1 MIRIARLDLERWGHF
16 DGRRLTFGPAGRLH
30 VIFGANEAG
39 KSTTR
44 RAVSALLFGVPERTA
59 DTYGRPGADLRV
71 GALLEL
77 DGTAVEVVRR
87 KGRKNTLLDADGE
100 VLDPAPLDRA
110 LGGLSGEVHA
120 GLFEITHDSL
130 VQGGHELLAGRGA
143 VGESLFAAAAG
154 TSRLHALL
162 RRLEGDADAVF
173 TPLGRK
179 KDLNMLLAQHAEA
192 VRTLRD
198 AALRPPQHEAL
209 ARALEGLETAYAR
222 AGAELDEVE
231 HERARLERLRGA
243 LPLAA
248 LRATRARELEELEE
262 LGEVAALAADAPA
275 RRSAAQERRDAA
287 RARGAAAERDVER
300 RRTRFAALA
309 VDEALL
315 PFATELED
323 LHAQGTAVAQDAARR
338 EDLAAQRTALAP
350 RLEELLGSL
359 SAALGGRSLRELAL
373 GEDARARLEECLQ
386 ARAGV
391 QQALSAATEALAEAV
406 RTAERAQRAAGEAPA
421 EIDDATLA
429 ATLRAARGAGPV
441 DEDAARARAE
451 ERGALAAAEQAAAQ
465 LRSPGTASESDLR
478 EPDPDVD
485 RTQPAHMAGQV
496 RSSSQ
501 QAAVPAARALVA
513 LPVPDRATVERLLID
528 VLEVEQDAAALVLEG
543 EGIEDRVRLLERQRD
558 RLAAEAPVLDAA
570 ALEAARAARTQ
581 AWEAVRAALAS
592 GVATRDAEALAAEH
606 ERAVLAAD
614 EVADT
619 RLQRAEDVARLA
631 DVERELA
638 VLAQD
643 LEELGHRRE
652 RHGAVAERAA
662 TAWSSAWEA
671 TGAWAPA
678 PADAGAWLATRETVL
693 GHLAEATDAAQRAE
707 TAETLRAQHGD
718 ALRAALG
725 RDAAAAGPATGAAE
739 RAETAESQHRDAA
752 GEPATAADADLP
764 LSALIELADAR
775 LDALRGE
782 AEQAGRAAEA
792 VARTIAE
799 REDAEV
805 ALEQAEAA
813 LARWQGEW
821 GALRASCGLADTL
834 APDGALGALRSIEQA
849 TRDQERLDALGADID
864 AIDARRHAFET
875 AIAELVTA
883 TAATDLA
890 EQPAT
895 SAAAVLHRR
904 ATEARAAA
912 AERDALA
919 AELAVL
925 EAEQAEAAAI
935 VAEAEQELAALRAA
949 AGATDDAEL
958 LTREGASVRAAELR
972 AEITTLD
979 GDLARAGG
987 APAAEVAAAV
997 AELDADALPARVE
1010 ELEAL
1015 AVARRGERDE
1025 AGEALTRARDE
1036 LARLE
1041 RSEEAAQAAQAKAS
1055 LEAQIQELAERY
1067 ARARLAQRVLR
1078 DAIAR
1083 YRSAHEGPLLARANA
1098 LFPALTCER
1107 YARLETD
1114 VDERD
1119 EDVLIAV
1126 TADGDRRR
1134 VPELSDGT
1142 REQLFLAL
1150 RLAAIERHVATAEA
1164 VPVLFDDVLLESD
1177 DERAQRILAA
1187 LAELAAKTQVLVLTH
1202 HRHLVEIARA
1212 TLPAR
1217 RLDVIE
1223 LRADADGPI
1232 DDAPAAPALAPTLAD
1247 ELEAALAVVGP
1258 PSPPEPG
1265 EQQTLL

>member
-1 MIRIARLDLERWGHF
+1 VIRIARLDLERWGHF

-30 VIFGANEAG
+30 LVFGANEAG

-44 RAVSALLFGVPERTA
+44 RAVSALLFGVPERTV
-59 DTYGRPGADLRV
+59 DTFGRPGADLRV

-87 KGRKNTLLDADGE
+87 KGRKNTLLGADGD

-179 KDLNMLLAQHAEA
+179 KDLNVLLAQHAEA

-243 LPLAA
+243 LPLAGQ
-248 LRATRARELEELEE
+248 RATHVQALDE
-262 LGEVAALAADAPA
+262 LGDVVVLDADAPA
-275 RRSAAQERRDAA
+275 RRSAAQERRRDA
-287 RARGAAAERDVER
+287 RARGAAAERDLER
-300 RRTRFAALA
+300 RRLRFAALT
-309 VDEALL
+309 VDDGLL
-315 PFATELED
+315 PFVTELEQ
-323 LHAQGTAVAQDAARR
+323 LHAQGSGVAQDAARR
-338 EDLAAQRTALAP
+338 EDLAAQRTALSP
-350 RLEELLGSL
+350 RLVELLASL
-359 SAALGGRSLRELAL
+359 GAALGGRSLGEPAL
-373 GEDARARLEECLQ
+373 DGNARARLEDCLE

-391 QQALSAATEALAEAV
+391 QQALSAARETLTEAERAV
-406 RTAERAQRAAGEAPA
+406 ERAQRTATEAPA

-429 ATLRAARGAGPV
+429 AALRAARGAGPL
-441 DEDAARARAE
+441 DEDAARSRAE
-451 ERGALAAAEQAAAQ
+451 QRRALAAAEQTATRMRPT
-465 LRSPGTASESDLR
+465 LGASESK
-478 EPDPDVD
+478 
-485 RTQPAHMAGQV
+485 RTKAH
-496 RSSSQ
+496 R
-501 QAAVPAARALVA
+501 AADDEPAATAAEALAA
-513 LPVPDRATVERLLID
+513 LPVPDRATVERLL
-528 VLEVEQDAAALVLEG
+528 VAVVEAEQDAAGLVLEG
-543 EGIEDRVRLLERQRD
+543 EGIEDRVRLLKRQRD
-558 RLAAEAPVLDAA
+558 QLAAEAPVLDAS
-570 ALEAARAARTQ
+570 ALKRARATRAQ
-581 AWEAVRAALAS
+581 AWEAVREALAS
-592 GVATRDAEALAAEH
+592 GVVGDDAAAMLAEH
-606 ERAVLAAD
+606 ERAVAAAD
-614 EVADT
+614 DVADA
-619 RLQRAEDVARLA
+619 RLRRAADVARLA

-638 VLAQD
+638 ILAHD
-643 LEELGHRRE
+643 IEELSHRRE
-652 RHGAVAERAA
+652 RHDAVVERAA
-662 TAWSSAWEA
+662 AAWTS
-671 TGAWAPA
+671 AWAPVGTLTPA
-678 PADAGAWLATRETVL
+678 PAEAGAWLAARDTLLAHLTDAASAAE
-693 GHLAEATDAAQRAE
+693 LAEAAE
-707 TAETLRAQHGD
+707 GLRAQHRD
-718 ALRAALG
+718 TLRAALAANPAHDTTAVSPG
-725 RDAAAAGPATGAAE
+725 AGQRAAAAGT
-739 RAETAESQHRDAA
+739 
-752 GEPATAADADLP
+752 DLP
-764 LSALIELADAR
+764 LSALIELADTR
-775 LDALRGE
+775 LDALRTD

-792 VARTIAE
+792 VARTLAE
-799 REDAEV
+799 REDAE
-805 ALEQAEAA
+805 AGLTRAETA
-813 LARWQGEW
+813 LARWQDEW
-821 GALRASCGLADTL
+821 SALRAGCGLAGTL
-834 APDGALGALRSIEQA
+834 EPDGALGALRAIEQA
-849 TRDQERLDALGADID
+849 TRDQERLDTLTADID
-864 AIDARRHAFET
+864 AIDARRHAFEA

-883 TAATDLA
+883 TGAIDLA

-912 AERDALA
+912 AEREALA
-919 AELAVL
+919 AELAEL

-935 VAEAEQELAALRAA
+935 VAEAEAELAVLRTA
-949 AGATDDAEL
+949 AGAADDAEL
-958 LTREGASVRAAELR
+958 LLHESAGIRAVELR
-972 AEITTLD
+972 AEIARLD

-987 APAAEVAAAV
+987 APATEVAGAV
-997 AELDADALPARVE
+997 AALDADALPARVE

-1119 EDVLIAV
+1119 EDILIAV
-1126 TADGDRRR
+1126 TADGSRRR
-1134 VPELSDGT
+1134 VQELSDGT

-1164 VPVLFDDVLLESD
+1164 IPVLFDDVLLESD

-1187 LAELAAKTQVLVLTH
+1187 LAELATQTQVLVLTH

-1212 TLPAR
+1212 TLPKR
-1217 RLDVIE
+1217 RLDIIE
-1223 LRADADGPI
+1223 LSATTATTIVTPPPDATAVE
-1232 DDAPAAPALAPTLAD
+1232 APAAPAPVPTLAD
-1247 ELEAALAVVGP
+1247 ELEAALVGGGP
-1258 PSPPEPG
+1258 RDDFG
-1265 EQQTLL
+1265 EQQSLL

>member
-16 DGRRLTFGPAGRLH
+16 DGRRLTFGQAGRLH
-30 VIFGANEAG
+30 VVFGANEAG

-44 RAVSALLFGVPERTA
+44 RAISALLFGVPERTT
-59 DTYGRPGADLRV
+59 DTFGRPGADLRV

-100 VLDPAPLDRA
+100 ILDPAPLDRA

-130 VQGGHELLAGRGA
+130 VAGGHELLAGRGA

-179 KDLNMLLAQHAEA
+179 KDLNVLLAQHAEA

-248 LRATRARELEELEE
+248 LRATRARELEEL
-262 LGEVAALAADAPA
+262 GDVATLAADGPA

-287 RARGAAAERDVER
+287 RARGAAAERDLER
-300 RRTRFAALA
+300 RQTRFAELA
-309 VDEALL
+309 VDEGLL
-315 PFATELED
+315 PFVTELED

-359 SAALGGRSLRELAL
+359 APALGGRSLRELAL
-373 GEDARARLEECLQ
+373 DEDARARLEERLQ

-391 QQALSAATEALAEAV
+391 QQAVNAAREGLAEAERV
-406 RTAERAQRAAGEAPA
+406 AERAQRTADEAPA
-421 EIDDATLA
+421 GIDDATLA
-429 ATLRAARGAGPV
+429 AALRAARGAGPV

-451 ERGALAAAEQAAAQ
+451 ERSALAAAEQAAAQ
-465 LRSPGTASESDLR
+465 ARPALAASAGKRAKGRSATGDGE
-478 EPDPDVD
+478 
-485 RTQPAHMAGQV
+485 
-496 RSSSQ
+496 
-501 QAAVPAARALVA
+501 PAARALAA
-513 LPVPDRATVERLLID
+513 LPVPDRATVERLL
-528 VLEVEQDAAALVLEG
+528 VAVVEAEQDAAGLVLEA

-558 RLAAEAPVLDAA
+558 QLAAEAPVLDATV
-570 ALEAARAARTQ
+570 LRDARAARAQ
-581 AWEAVRAALAS
+581 AWAAVRAALAS
-592 GVATRDAEALAAEH
+592 GTAAQDAATLIAQH
-606 ERAVLAAD
+606 ERAAAAAD
-614 EVADT
+614 EIADA

-631 DVERELA
+631 DVERELS
-638 VLAQD
+638 VLAHD
-643 LEELGHRRE
+643 VEELGHRRK
-652 RHGAVAERAA
+652 RHAAVIERAA
-662 TAWSSAWEA
+662 AAWSSAWA
-671 TGAWAPA
+671 PVGALAPA
-678 PADAGAWLATRETVL
+678 PAEASAWLAAHESVL
-693 GHLAEATDAAQRAE
+693 AHLADAATAAEQAE
-707 TAETLRAQHGD
+707 TAETLRAQHTTT
-718 ALRAALG
+718 LRAALG
-725 RDAAAAGPATGAAE
+725 GAADVPGQARDAAAASP
-739 RAETAESQHRDAA
+739 TAS
-752 GEPATAADADLP
+752 EPAAATDTDLP
-764 LSALIELADAR
+764 LSGLIELADAR
-775 LDALRGE
+775 LDGLRGDIE
-782 AEQAGRAAEA
+782 RAGRAAEA
-792 VARTIAE
+792 VARTVAE

-805 ALEQAEAA
+805 GLARAENA
-813 LARWQGEW
+813 LAQWQDAW
-821 GALRASCGLADTL
+821 SALRTGCGLADTL
-834 APDGALGALRSIEQA
+834 EPDGALGALRSIEQA
-849 TRDQERLDALGADID
+849 TRDQERLDALTADID

-875 AIAELVTA
+875 AITELVSA
-883 TAATDLA
+883 TAATDLT

-912 AERDALA
+912 AERESLS
-919 AELAVL
+919 AELTEL
-925 EAEQAEAAAI
+925 EAEQAEATAI
-935 VAEAEQELAALRAA
+935 VAEAEQELLALRAA
-949 AGATDDAEL
+949 ASAADDAEL
-958 LTREGASVRAAELR
+958 QLREQASLRATELR
-972 AEITTLD
+972 AEIAGLD

-997 AELDADALPARVE
+997 AGLDADALPARVQ

-1015 AVARRGERDE
+1015 AVARRDERDE

-1126 TADGDRRR
+1126 TTDGSRRR
-1134 VPELSDGT
+1134 VEELSDGT

-1150 RLAAIERHVATAEA
+1150 RLAAIERHVVTAEA

-1187 LAELAAKTQVLVLTH
+1187 LAELATQTQVLVLTH

-1212 TLPAR
+1212 TLPKR

-1223 LRADADGPI
+1223 LSEATTTDADAIAAPT
-1232 DDAPAAPALAPTLAD
+1232 DDAVVVVEESAALAATPAPVPTLAD
-1247 ELEAALAVVGP
+1247 ELEAALVGGRP
-1258 PSPPEPG
+1258 PDDFG
-1265 EQQTLL
+1265 EQQSLL

>member
-1 MIRIARLDLERWGHF
+1 VIRIARLDLERWGHF

-87 KGRKNTLLDADGE
+87 KGRKNTLADADGE

-248 LRATRARELEELEE
+248 LRATRARELQE
-262 LGEVAALAADAPA
+262 LGEVAALAADAPV

-287 RARGAAAERDVER
+287 RARGAAAERDVQR
-300 RRTRFAALA
+300 RRTRFAELA

-323 LHAQGTAVAQDAARR
+323 LHAQSTAVAQDAARR

-373 GEDARARLEECLQ
+373 DEDARARLEECLQ

-391 QQALSAATEALAEAV
+391 QQALSAAQEALAEAT
-406 RTAERAQRAAGEAPA
+406 RTAERAQRAADQAPA

-465 LRSPGTASESDLR
+465 LRP
-478 EPDPDVD
+478 
-485 RTQPAHMAGQV
+485 
-496 RSSSQ
+496 
-501 QAAVPAARALVA
+501 AVPDAAALAA
-513 LPVPDRATVERLLID
+513 LPVPDRKTVERLLVE
-528 VLEVEQDAAALVLEG
+528 VLEAEQVAAGLAIEA
-543 EGIEDRVRLLERQRD
+543 EGIEDRTRLLERQRD
-558 RLAAEAPVLDAA
+558 RLVADAPVPDAA
-570 ALEAARAARTQ
+570 ALAEARAARAQ
-581 AWEAVRAALAS
+581 AWEAVRAALVS
-592 GVATRDAEALAAEH
+592 GAAANDAEALAAQHEH
-606 ERAVLAAD
+606 AVLAAD
-614 EVADT
+614 ELADT

-631 DVERELA
+631 DVERELT
-638 VLAQD
+638 VLAHD
-643 LEELGHRRE
+643 VEELAHRRA
-652 RHGAVAERAA
+652 RHAAVVERAA
-662 TAWSSAWEA
+662 AAWSSAWEA
-671 TGAWAPA
+671 TGACAPA
-678 PADAGAWLATRETVL
+678 PTNAGAWLATRETVL
-693 GHLAEATDAAQRAE
+693 AHRAEAADAAQRAE
-707 TAETLRAQHGD
+707 TAEALRAQHRD

-725 RDAAAAGPATGAAE
+725 DGDAE
-739 RAETAESQHRDAA
+739 
-752 GEPATAADADLP
+752 LP
-764 LSALIELADAR
+764 LAALVELADAR

-782 AEQAGRAAEA
+782 AEQAGRTAEA
-792 VARTIAE
+792 VARTVAE

-805 ALEQAEAA
+805 ALEQAETRLAA
-813 LARWQGEW
+813 WQGEW
-821 GALRASCGLADTL
+821 GSLRASCGLADTL
-834 APDGALGALRSIEQA
+834 EPDGALAALRAIEQA
-849 TRDQERLDALGADID
+849 ARDQERLDALGADLD
-864 AIDARRHAFET
+864 AIDARRHAFEA

-883 TAATDLA
+883 TAASDLA

-972 AEITTLD
+972 AEITALD

-987 APAAEVAAAV
+987 AAAAEVAAAV
-997 AELDADALPARVE
+997 GELDADALPARVE

-1083 YRSAHEGPLLARANA
+1083 YRSAHEGPLLTRANA

-1126 TADGDRRR
+1126 TADGSRRR
-1134 VPELSDGT
+1134 VQELSDGT

-1202 HRHLVEIARA
+1202 HRHLIEIARA

-1223 LRADADGPI
+1223 LSAHG
-1232 DDAPAAPALAPTLAD
+1232 DDPVDDTPAAPTLAD
-1247 ELEAALAVVGP
+1247 ELEAALVGAGP
-1258 PSPPEPG
+1258 PDDFG

>member
-1 MIRIARLDLERWGHF
+1 VIRIARLDLERWGHF

-30 VIFGANEAG
+30 VVFGANEAG

-59 DTYGRPGADLRV
+59 DTFGRPGADLRV

-100 VLDPAPLDRA
+100 VLDAAPLDRA

-130 VQGGHELLAGRGA
+130 VAGGHELLAGRGA

-179 KDLNMLLAQHAEA
+179 KDLNVLLAQHAEA

-248 LRATRARELEELEE
+248 LRATRARELEEL
-262 LGEVAALAADAPA
+262 GDVAALAADAPA

-287 RARGAAAERDVER
+287 RARGGAAERDLDR

-309 VDEALL
+309 VDEGLL
-315 PFATELED
+315 PFVTELEE
-323 LHAQGTAVAQDAARR
+323 LHAQGTAVAQDATRR

-359 SAALGGRSLRELAL
+359 VPALGGRSLRELAL
-373 GEDARARLEECLQ
+373 DEDARARLEECLQ

-391 QQALSAATEALAEAV
+391 QQAVSAAREGLAEAQ
-406 RTAERAQRAAGEAPA
+406 RAAERAQREAAEAPA
-421 EIDDATLA
+421 EIDDATLGA
-429 ATLRAARGAGPV
+429 ALRAARGAGPV

-451 ERGALAAAEQAAAQ
+451 ERSALAAAEQAAMQVRPAVATSEDKPAAAQ
-465 LRSPGTASESDLR
+465 VRPVVTASAGKRAKGRRAAGDG
-478 EPDPDVD
+478 EPTAP
-485 RTQPAHMAGQV
+485 T
-496 RSSSQ
+496 
-501 QAAVPAARALVA
+501 ARALAA
-513 LPVPDRATVERLLID
+513 LPVPDRATVERLL
-528 VLEVEQDAAALVLEG
+528 VAVVEAEQDAAGLVLEG
-543 EGIEDRVRLLERQRD
+543 ESIEDRVRLLEHRRGQ
-558 RLAAEAPVLDAA
+558 LAAEAPVLDAT
-570 ALEAARAARTQ
+570 ALRDARAVRAR

-592 GVATRDAEALAAEH
+592 GVAAQNVTVLIAEH
-606 ERAVLAAD
+606 ERATAAAD
-614 EVADT
+614 EIADA
-619 RLQRAEDVARLA
+619 RLQRAEDVARLV
-631 DVERELA
+631 DVERELT
-638 VLAQD
+638 VLAHD
-643 LEELGHRRE
+643 VEELDHRRE
-652 RHGAVAERAA
+652 RHAAVVERAA
-662 TAWSSAWEA
+662 AAWSSAW
-671 TGAWAPA
+671 TPVGALAPA
-678 PADAGAWLATRETVL
+678 PADAGAWLATRDTVL
-693 GHLAEATDAAQRAE
+693 AHLADAASAAEQAE
-707 TAETLRAQHGD
+707 TAEALRAQHAN

-725 RDAAAAGPATGAAE
+725 ADAAASVGDAAGDSAANL
-739 RAETAESQHRDAA
+739 AA
-752 GEPATAADADLP
+752 GEPAADLP

-792 VARTIAE
+792 VARTLAE

-805 ALEQAEAA
+805 ALARAETAQAQ
-813 LARWQGEW
+813 WQDAW
-821 GALRASCGLADTL
+821 STLRAGCGLAESL
-834 APDGALGALRSIEQA
+834 QPDGALGALRSIEQA
-849 TRDQERLDALGADID
+849 TRNQERLDTLTADID
-864 AIDARRHAFET
+864 AIDARRHGFEA
-875 AIAELVTA
+875 AIAQLITA

-912 AERDALA
+912 AERESLT
-919 AELAVL
+919 AELTEL

-935 VAEAEQELAALRAA
+935 VAEAEEDLAALRTA

-958 LTREGASVRAAELR
+958 LIREEAGLRATELR
-972 AEITTLD
+972 AEITGLD

-997 AELDADALPARVE
+997 AELDADALPARVQ

-1015 AVARRGERDE
+1015 TVVRRDERDE

-1119 EDVLIAV
+1119 EDVLIAI
-1126 TADGDRRR
+1126 TADGSRRR
-1134 VPELSDGT
+1134 VQELSDGT

-1187 LAELAAKTQVLVLTH
+1187 LAELATQTQVLVLTH

-1212 TLPAR
+1212 TIPKR

-1223 LRADADGPI
+1223 LSEATATDAADAPPPA
-1232 DDAPAAPALAPTLAD
+1232 DAAIEEPAAPAATPAPVPTLAD
-1247 ELEAALAVVGP
+1247 ELEAALVGGGP
-1258 PSPPEPG
+1258 PDDFG

>member
-1 MIRIARLDLERWGHF
+1 VIRIARLDLERWGHF

-30 VIFGANEAG
+30 VLFGANEAG

-44 RAVSALLFGVPERTA
+44 RAVSALLFGVPERTV
-59 DTYGRPGADLRV
+59 DTFGRPGADLRV

-179 KDLNMLLAQHAEA
+179 KDLNVLLALHAEA

-209 ARALEGLETAYAR
+209 ARALEGLETAYAH
-222 AGAELDEVE
+222 AGAQLDEAE

-248 LRATRARELEELEE
+248 LRTTRAHELEE
-262 LGEVAALAADAPA
+262 LGDVAALAADAPA
-275 RRSAAQERRDAA
+275 RRSAAQERRDGA
-287 RARGAAAERDVER
+287 RTRGAAAERDLQR
-300 RRTRFAALA
+300 RRTRFAELA
-309 VDEALL
+309 VDEGLL
-315 PFATELED
+315 PFVTELEE
-323 LHAQGTAVAQDAARR
+323 LRAEGSAVAQDAARR

-359 SAALGGRSLRELAL
+359 ATALGGRSLRELTL
-373 GEDARARLEECLQ
+373 DEDARARLESCLQ

-391 QQALSAATEALAEAV
+391 QQALSAAQETLAEATRAV
-406 RTAERAQRAAGEAPA
+406 ELAQRAAAEAPA
-421 EIDDATLA
+421 GIDDATLA
-429 ATLRAARGAGPV
+429 AALRAARGAGPI
-441 DEDAARARAE
+441 DEAAARARAE
-451 ERGALAAAEQAAAQ
+451 ERSALAAAEQTVAQVRPAVAKAAA
-465 LRSPGTASESDLR
+465 LA
-478 EPDPDVD
+478 
-485 RTQPAHMAGQV
+485 
-496 RSSSQ
+496 
-501 QAAVPAARALVA
+501 A
-513 LPVPDRATVERLLID
+513 LPVPDRATVERLLIA
-528 VLEVEQDAAALVLEG
+528 VVEAEQVAAGLAIEA
-543 EGIEDRVRLLERQRD
+543 EGIDDRTRLLERQRN
-558 RLAAEAPVLDAA
+558 RLAADAPVLDAT
-570 ALEAARAARTQ
+570 ALQDARAARAQ
-581 AWEAVRAALAS
+581 AWEAVRAALTSDA
-592 GVATRDAEALAAEH
+592 AARDAATLAAEH
-606 ERAVLAAD
+606 ERAAAAAD
-614 EVADT
+614 EVADA
-619 RLQRAEDVARLA
+619 RLQRAEDVARLV
-631 DVERELA
+631 DVERELT
-638 VLAQD
+638 VLAHD
-643 LEELGHRRE
+643 VEELAHRRE
-652 RHGAVAERAA
+652 RHATVVERAA
-662 TAWSSAWEA
+662 AAWSSAWA
-671 TGAWAPA
+671 PVGACAPA
-678 PADAGAWLATRETVL
+678 PAEAGAWLATRDAVL
-693 GHLAEATDAAQRAE
+693 GHLADAACATEQAE
-707 TAETLRAQHGD
+707 TAEALRGQHRD

-725 RDAAAAGPATGAAE
+725 TD
-739 RAETAESQHRDAA
+739 
-752 GEPATAADADLP
+752 DADLP
-764 LSALIELADAR
+764 LSALIELADTR
-775 LDALRGE
+775 LDALRGD
-782 AEQAGRAAEA
+782 AERADRTAEA
-792 VARTIAE
+792 VARTVAE
-799 REDAEV
+799 REDADV
-805 ALEQAEAA
+805 GLARAETA
-813 LARWQGEW
+813 LARWQDEW
-821 GALRASCGLADTL
+821 SALRAGCGLAETL
-834 APDGALGALRSIEQA
+834 EPDGALGALRAIEQA
-849 TRDQERLDALGADID
+849 TRDQERLDTLTADID
-864 AIDARRHAFET
+864 AIDARRHAFEA
-875 AIAELVTA
+875 AIAQLITA
-883 TAATDLA
+883 TAAIDLA

-912 AERDALA
+912 AEREALT
-919 AELAVL
+919 AELAEL
-925 EAEQAEAAAI
+925 ETEQAEAAAI
-935 VAEAEQELAALRAA
+935 VAEAEAELTALRAA
-949 AGATDDAEL
+949 AAATDDAEL
-958 LTREGASVRAAELR
+958 LLRERASVRAAELR
-972 AEITTLD
+972 AEITGLD

-987 APAAEVAAAV
+987 APATEVADAV
-997 AELDADALPARVE
+997 AALDADALPARVE

-1015 AVARRGERDE
+1015 AVARRDERDE
-1025 AGEALTRARDE
+1025 AGKALTRARDE

-1067 ARARLAQRVLR
+1067 ARARLAQRALR

-1126 TADGDRRR
+1126 TADGSRRR
-1134 VPELSDGT
+1134 VQELSDGT

-1187 LAELAAKTQVLVLTH
+1187 LAELATQTQVLVLTH

-1212 TLPAR
+1212 TLPKR

-1223 LRADADGPI
+1223 LSETTATDAV
-1232 DDAPAAPALAPTLAD
+1232 AAPATTPVPTLAD
-1247 ELEAALAVVGP
+1247 ELEAALVGAGP
-1258 PSPPEPG
+1258 PDDFG

>member
-30 VIFGANEAG
+30 VVFGANEAG
-39 KSTTR
+39 KSTVR

-59 DTYGRPGADLRV
+59 DTFGRPGADLRV

-87 KGRKNTLLDADGE
+87 KGRKNTLLDAGGD

-110 LGGLSGEVHA
+110 LGGLTGEVHA

-130 VQGGHELLAGRGA
+130 VAGGHELLAGRGA
-143 VGESLFAAAAG
+143 VGEALFAAAAG

-179 KDLNMLLAQHAEA
+179 KDLNVLLAQHAEA

-248 LRATRARELEELEE
+248 LRATRARELQE
-262 LGEVAALAADAPA
+262 LGDVATLAADAPA
-275 RRSAAQERRDAA
+275 RRGAAQERRDAA
-287 RARGAAAERDVER
+287 RARRAAAERDLER

-309 VDEALL
+309 VDEGLL
-315 PFATELED
+315 PFVTELEE
-323 LHAQGTAVAQDAARR
+323 LHAQGTAVAQDTARR

-359 SAALGGRSLRELAL
+359 APALGDRSLRELAL
-373 GEDARARLEECLQ
+373 DQDARARLEECLQ

-391 QQALSAATEALAEAV
+391 QQAASAAREGLAEAM
-406 RTAERAQRAAGEAPA
+406 RGAERAQRVAGEAPA

-429 ATLRAARGAGPV
+429 AALRAARGVGPV

-465 LRSPGTASESDLR
+465 
-478 EPDPDVD
+478 
-485 RTQPAHMAGQV
+485 V
-496 RSSSQ
+496 R
-501 QAAVPAARALVA
+501 PAAAASAAKRAKGRRATGDGGPAPGAAGALAA
-513 LPVPDRATVERLLID
+513 LPVPDRATVERLLLA
-528 VLEVEQDAAALVLEG
+528 VVEGEQDAAGLVLEG
-543 EGIEDRVRLLERQRD
+543 ESIEDRVRLLERQRD
-558 RLAAEAPVLDAA
+558 QLAAEAPVLDAS
-570 ALEAARAARTQ
+570 ALEHARAARAQ
-581 AWEAVRAALAS
+581 AWEAVRKALAA
-592 GVATRDAEALAAEH
+592 GVVGDDAAAIVAEH
-606 ERAVLAAD
+606 ERAVAGAD
-614 EVADT
+614 EVADA
-619 RLQRAEDVARLA
+619 RLRRAEDVARLA
-631 DVERELA
+631 DVERELS
-638 VLAQD
+638 VLAHD
-643 LEELGHRRE
+643 ADELAHRRE
-652 RHGAVAERAA
+652 RHAGVVERAAAAWSSAWEPAGAHAPAPAEAGAWLAARDTVLAHLADAASAAERAA
-662 TAWSSAWEA
+662 TAEA
-671 TGAWAPA
+671 
-678 PADAGAWLATRETVL
+678 
-693 GHLAEATDAAQRAE
+693 
-707 TAETLRAQHGD
+707 LRAQHAN
-718 ALRAALG
+718 ALRSALG
-725 RDAAAAGPATGAAE
+725 HD
-739 RAETAESQHRDAA
+739 
-752 GEPATAADADLP
+752 DADLP

-775 LDALRGE
+775 LDALRDE
-782 AEQAGRAAEA
+782 VEHAGRAAEA
-792 VARTIAE
+792 VARTVAE

-805 ALEQAEAA
+805 ALARAETA
-813 LARWQGEW
+813 LAQWHQAW
-821 GALRASCGLADTL
+821 ASLRAACGLADTL
-834 APDGALGALRSIEQA
+834 EPDGALGALRSIEQA
-849 TRDQERLDALGADID
+849 TRDQERLDALTADID
-864 AIDARRHAFET
+864 AIDARRHGFEA
-875 AIAELVTA
+875 AIAQLVTA
-883 TAATDLA
+883 TDATDLA
-890 EQPAT
+890 QQPAT
-895 SAAAVLHRR
+895 SAAAILHRR

-912 AERDALA
+912 AERESLA
-919 AELAVL
+919 AELAEL
-925 EAEQAEAAAI
+925 QAEQAEATAI
-935 VAEAEQELAALRAA
+935 VAEAEEELATLRAA
-949 AGATDDAEL
+949 AGAADDAEL
-958 LTREGASVRAAELR
+958 QLREQASLRAAELR
-972 AEITTLD
+972 AEITGLD

-997 AELDADALPARVE
+997 AELDADALPARVQ

-1015 AVARRGERDE
+1015 AVARRDERDE

-1041 RSEEAAQAAQAKAS
+1041 RSEEAARAAQAKAS

-1119 EDVLIAV
+1119 EDVLIAI
-1126 TADGDRRR
+1126 TADGARRR
-1134 VPELSDGT
+1134 VQELSDGT

-1187 LAELAAKTQVLVLTH
+1187 LAELATQTQVLVLTH

-1212 TLPAR
+1212 TLPKR

-1223 LRADADGPI
+1223 LSATMATDADAVSTPTDKALVEAVAGVGGPA
-1232 DDAPAAPALAPTLAD
+1232 DAHPVPTLAD
-1247 ELEAALAVVGP
+1247 ELEAALVGGGP
-1258 PSPPEPG
+1258 PDEFG

>member
-1 MIRIARLDLERWGHF
+1 VIRIARLDLERWGHF
-16 DGRRLTFGPAGRLH
+16 DGRRLTFGQAGRLH
-30 VIFGANEAG
+30 VVFGANEAG

-59 DTYGRPGADLRV
+59 DTFGRPGADLRV

-77 DGTAVEVVRR
+77 DGAAVEVVRR
-87 KGRKNTLLDADGE
+87 KGRKNTLSDADGE

-110 LGGLSGEVHA
+110 LGGLTGEVHA

-130 VQGGHELLAGRGA
+130 VAGGHELLAGRGA

-179 KDLNMLLAQHAEA
+179 KDLNVLLAQHAEA

-209 ARALEGLETAYAR
+209 ARALEGLEAAYAR
-222 AGAELDEVE
+222 AGAELEEVE

-243 LPLAA
+243 LPLAGK
-248 LRATRARELEELEE
+248 RTTRMQALEEI
-262 LGEVAALAADAPA
+262 GDVVALDADAPA
-275 RRSAAQERRDAA
+275 RRTAAQERRRDA
-287 RARGAAAERDVER
+287 RARGAAAERDLER
-300 RRTRFAALA
+300 RRARFDALA
-309 VDEALL
+309 VDEELL
-315 PFATELED
+315 PFVTELED
-323 LHAQGTAVAQDAARR
+323 LRAQGAAVAQDTARH

-350 RLEELLGSL
+350 RLGELLGSL
-359 SAALGGRSLRELAL
+359 ASALGGRSLRELVL
-373 GEDARARLEECLQ
+373 DEDARTRLEECLQ

-391 QQALSAATEALAEAV
+391 QQAVSAAREGLAEAV
-406 RTAERAQRAAGEAPA
+406 RVAERAQRAAGKAPA
-421 EIDDATLA
+421 EIDDAALA
-429 ATLRAARGAGPV
+429 AALRAARTAGAV

-451 ERGALAAAEQAAAQ
+451 ERSALAAAERTAKQVRPAVASAAA
-465 LRSPGTASESDLR
+465 LA
-478 EPDPDVD
+478 
-485 RTQPAHMAGQV
+485 
-496 RSSSQ
+496 
-501 QAAVPAARALVA
+501 A
-513 LPVPDRATVERLLID
+513 LPVPNRATVERLL
-528 VLEVEQDAAALVLEG
+528 VAVVEAEQDAAGLMLEG
-543 EGIEDRVRLLERQRD
+543 EGIEDRVRLLKRQREQ
-558 RLAAEAPVLDAA
+558 LAAEAPVLDAT
-570 ALEAARAARTQ
+570 ALERARVTRAQT
-581 AWEAVRAALAS
+581 WETVSAALAAGTGAS
-592 GVATRDAEALAAEH
+592 AATAMIAEH
-606 ERAVLAAD
+606 ERAVAAAD
-614 EVADT
+614 EIADA

-631 DVERELA
+631 DVERELSI
-638 VLAQD
+638 LAHD
-643 LEELGHRRE
+643 VEELAHRRE
-652 RHGAVAERAA
+652 RHAVIVERAGA
-662 TAWSSAWEA
+662 AWSSAWA
-671 TGAWAPA
+671 PVGALAPA
-678 PADAGAWLATRETVL
+678 PAEAGAWLAARDTVL
-693 GHLAEATDAAQRAE
+693 AHLADAASAAEQAE
-707 TAETLRAQHGD
+707 TAEALRAQHANALRTALGQAAGVAGPTRGAAAEQPAASEPAGASGD
-718 ALRAALG
+718 ALPL
-725 RDAAAAGPATGAAE
+725 AG
-739 RAETAESQHRDAA
+739 
-752 GEPATAADADLP
+752 
-764 LSALIELADAR
+764 LIELADAR

-799 REDAEV
+799 REDAEAV
-805 ALEQAEAA
+805 LTRAETA
-813 LARWQGEW
+813 LAQWQETW
-821 GALRASCGLADTL
+821 SALRTACGLADTL
-834 APDGALGALRSIEQA
+834 EPDGALGALRSIEQA
-849 TRDQERLDALGADID
+849 ARDQERLDTLTADLD
-864 AIDARRHAFET
+864 AIDARRHAFEASIT
-875 AIAELVTA
+875 RLITA
-883 TAATDLA
+883 TDATDLLD
-890 EQPAT
+890 QPTT

-904 ATEARAAA
+904 ATEAHAAA
-912 AERDALA
+912 AEREALA
-919 AELAVL
+919 AEVTEL
-925 EAEQAEAAAI
+925 ETEQSEAAAI
-935 VAEAEQELAALRAA
+935 VAEAEEELAVLRAA

-958 LTREGASVRAAELR
+958 QLREQASLRAAELR
-972 AEITTLD
+972 AEIIGLD
-979 GDLARAGG
+979 GDLAQAGG

-997 AELDADALPARVE
+997 AELDADALPARVQ

-1015 AVARRGERDE
+1015 AVARRDARDE

-1119 EDVLIAV
+1119 EDVLVAI
-1126 TADGDRRR
+1126 TADGSRRR
-1134 VPELSDGT
+1134 MPELSDGT

-1187 LAELAAKTQVLVLTH
+1187 LAELAAQTQVLVLTH

-1212 TLPAR
+1212 TLPKR

-1223 LRADADGPI
+1223 LSETTTTATDTDTVSTPTDEAVPEESAAGVGGPASTP
-1232 DDAPAAPALAPTLAD
+1232 APVPTLAD
-1247 ELEAALAVVGP
+1247 ELEAALVGGGP
-1258 PSPPEPG
+1258 PDDFG

>member
-30 VIFGANEAG
+30 VVFGANEAG

-44 RAVSALLFGVPERTA
+44 RAISALLFGVPERTA
-59 DTYGRPGADLRV
+59 DTFGRPGADLRV

-77 DGTAVEVVRR
+77 DGTAVAVVRR

-179 KDLNMLLAQHAEA
+179 KDLNKLLALHAEA

-209 ARALEGLETAYAR
+209 ARALEGLEAAYAR

-248 LRATRARELEELEE
+248 LRATRARELEEL
-262 LGEVAALAADAPA
+262 GDVVALAADAPT
-275 RRSAAQERRDAA
+275 RRSAAQERRDGA
-287 RARGAAAERDVER
+287 RTRGAAAERDLER

-309 VDEALL
+309 VDEGLL
-315 PFATELED
+315 PFVTELEE

-338 EDLAAQRTALAP
+338 EDLAAQRAALAP

-359 SAALGGRSLRELAL
+359 AAALGDRSLREAAL
-373 GEDARARLEECLQ
+373 DADARARLEDCLQ

-391 QQALSAATEALAEAV
+391 QQALGTAREGLAEAERAV
-406 RTAERAQRAAGEAPA
+406 ERAQRAAAETPA
-421 EIDDATLA
+421 EIDDATLTA
-429 ATLRAARGAGPV
+429 VLRAARGAGPV

-451 ERGALAAAEQAAAQ
+451 ERSALAAAEQVAVQ
-465 LRSPGTASESDLR
+465 LPISSAGRA
-478 EPDPDVD
+478 
-485 RTQPAHMAGQV
+485 PARQAGDQ
-496 RSSSQ
+496 S
-501 QAAVPAARALVA
+501 ADDDEPAAWSAPALAA
-513 LPVPDRATVERLLID
+513 LPVPDRATVERLL
-528 VLEVEQDAAALVLEG
+528 VAVVEAEQDAAGLVLEG

-558 RLAAEAPVLDAA
+558 RLAAEAPVLDAR
-570 ALEAARAARTQ
+570 ALAQARSARAQ
-581 AWEAVRAALAS
+581 AWEAVREALAS
-592 GVATRDAEALAAEH
+592 GAVRDDAATLSAEH
-606 ERAVLAAD
+606 ERAVAAAD
-614 EVADT
+614 EIADT
-619 RLQRAEDVARLA
+619 RLQHAEDVARLA
-631 DVERELA
+631 DVERELT
-638 VLAQD
+638 VLAHD
-643 LEELGHRRE
+643 VEELAHRRE
-652 RHGAVAERAA
+652 RHEAVVARAA
-662 TAWSSAWEA
+662 AAWSTAWEP
-671 TGAWAPA
+671 TGTCAPA
-678 PADAGAWLATRETVL
+678 PAEASAWLAARDTVL
-693 GHLAEATDAAQRAE
+693 SHLADAAGATERAE
-707 TAETLRAQHGD
+707 AAEALRAQHTS
-718 ALRAALG
+718 ALG
-725 RDAAAAGPATGAAE
+725 
-739 RAETAESQHRDAA
+739 TAL
-752 GEPATAADADLP
+752 GGAADADLP

-782 AEQAGRAAEA
+782 AERAGRAAEA
-792 VARTIAE
+792 VARTVAE
-799 REDAEV
+799 REDAQV
-805 ALEQAEAA
+805 ALEQAEAR
-813 LARWQGEW
+813 LAAWQSEW
-821 GALRASCGLADTL
+821 ASLRAGCGLADTL
-834 APDGALGALRSIEQA
+834 EPDGALGALRAIEQA
-849 TRDQERLDALGADID
+849 THDQERLDALTADLD
-864 AIDARRHAFET
+864 AIDARRHAFEA
-875 AIAELVTA
+875 AITRLIAA

-904 ATEARAAA
+904 ATDARAAA
-912 AERDALA
+912 AEREALS
-919 AELAVL
+919 AELAEL

-935 VAEAEQELAALRAA
+935 VAEAEEELTVLRAA

-958 LTREGASVRAAELR
+958 LRREDAAIRAVELR
-972 AEITTLD
+972 AEIAGLD

-987 APAAEVAAAV
+987 APAADVAAAV

-1010 ELEAL
+1010 ELEAQ
-1015 AVARRGERDE
+1015 AVARRAQRDE

-1119 EDVLIAV
+1119 EDVLIAI
-1126 TADGDRRR
+1126 TADGSRRR
-1134 VPELSDGT
+1134 VQELSDGT

-1187 LAELAAKTQVLVLTH
+1187 LAELATQTQVLVLTH

-1212 TLPAR
+1212 TLPKR

-1223 LRADADGPI
+1223 LSETTPVPDPDPV
-1232 DDAPAAPALAPTLAD
+1232 PVPTLAD
-1247 ELEAALAVVGP
+1247 ELEAALVGGGP
-1258 PSPPEPG
+1258 PDEFG

>member
-16 DGRRLTFGPAGRLH
+16 DGRQLSFGPAGRLH
-30 VIFGANEAG
+30 LVFGANEAG

-44 RAVSALLFGVPERTA
+44 RAVSALLFGVPERTV
-59 DTYGRPGADLRV
+59 DTFGRPGADLRV

-179 KDLNMLLAQHAEA
+179 KDLNKLLALHAEA
-192 VRTLRD
+192 LRTLRD

-209 ARALEGLETAYAR
+209 ARALEGLEAAYAR

-231 HERARLERLRGA
+231 RERARLERLRGA

-248 LRATRARELEELEE
+248 LRATRARELEK
-262 LGEVAALAADAPA
+262 LGDVAALAADAPA

-287 RARGAAAERDVER
+287 RARGAAAQRDLQR
-300 RRTRFAALA
+300 RQTRFAALA
-309 VDEALL
+309 VDEGLL
-315 PFATELED
+315 PFVSELEE

-338 EDLAAQRTALAP
+338 EDLAAQRTTLAP
-350 RLEELLGSL
+350 RLKELLGSL
-359 SAALGGRSLRELAL
+359 SVALGGRSLRELAL
-373 GEDARARLEECLQ
+373 DDDARARLEQCLQ
-386 ARAGV
+386 MRAGV
-391 QQALSAATEALAEAV
+391 QQTMSTAREGLLEAAWTL
-406 RTAERAQRAAGEAPA
+406 ERAQRAADEAPVK
-421 EIDDATLA
+421 IDDATLTA
-429 ATLRAARGAGPV
+429 VLRAARAAGPV
-441 DEDAARARAE
+441 DEDAARSRAE
-451 ERGALAAAEQAAAQ
+451 QRSALAAAEQLAAQ
-465 LRSPGTASESDLR
+465 MRPAA
-478 EPDPDVD
+478 PD
-485 RTQPAHMAGQV
+485 
-496 RSSSQ
+496 
-501 QAAVPAARALVA
+501 ARALAA
-513 LPVPDRATVERLLID
+513 LPVPDRATVERLLVD
-528 VLEVEQDAAALVLEG
+528 VVEAEQVAEGLTLEG

-558 RLAAEAPVLDAA
+558 ELAAEAPVLDAS
-570 ALEAARAARTQ
+570 ALERARSARTQ
-581 AWEAVRAALAS
+581 TWEAVREALAS
-592 GVATRDAEALAAEH
+592 GIVVEDAARLATEH
-606 ERAVLAAD
+606 ERAVTAAD
-614 EVADT
+614 EVADA

-631 DVERELA
+631 HVERELT
-638 VLAQD
+638 VLAHD
-643 LEELGHRRE
+643 AEELAHRRK
-652 RHGAVAERAA
+652 RHAAASERASA
-662 TAWSSAWEA
+662 AWSV
-671 TGAWAPA
+671 AWAPA
-678 PADAGAWLATRETVL
+678 GAQAPAPAEAGAWLAARDTVL
-693 GHLAEATDAAQRAE
+693 AHLADAAS
-707 TAETLRAQHGD
+707 
-718 ALRAALG
+718 
-725 RDAAAAGPATGAAE
+725 AAE
-739 RAETAESQHRDAA
+739 RAEAAEALRGQHRNALC
-752 GEPATAADADLP
+752 TALGASADADLP
-764 LSALIELADAR
+764 LSALIELADTR
-775 LDALRGE
+775 LDALRDE
-782 AEQAGRAAEA
+782 AERAGRAAEA
-792 VARTIAE
+792 LE
-799 REDAEV
+799 RAVDKREVAEV
-805 ALEQAEAA
+805 TVGHAEGQ
-813 LARWQGEW
+813 LAEWQEEW
-821 GALRASCGLADTL
+821 ASLRAGCGLADTL
-834 APDGALGALRSIEQA
+834 EPDGALSALRSIEQA
-849 TRDQERLDALGADID
+849 VRHQERLDTLTADID
-864 AIDARRHAFET
+864 AIDARRHAFEA

-883 TAATDLA
+883 TAAADLA

-912 AERDALA
+912 AEREVLA
-919 AELAVL
+919 AELTAL

-935 VAEAEQELAALRAA
+935 VAEAEEELAALRAA
-949 AGATDDAEL
+949 AGAADDVEL
-958 LTREGASVRAAELR
+958 ALREDASARAVELR
-972 AEITTLD
+972 AEIAQLD

-987 APAAEVAAAV
+987 APAAEVADAV
-997 AELDADALPARVE
+997 AALDADALPARAE

-1015 AVARRGERDE
+1015 AVVRRGERDE
-1025 AGEALTRARDE
+1025 AGEALTRARDK

-1119 EDVLIAV
+1119 EDVLIAI
-1126 TADGDRRR
+1126 TADGSRRR
-1134 VPELSDGT
+1134 VQELSDGT

-1187 LAELAAKTQVLVLTH
+1187 LGELATQTQVMVLTH

-1212 TLPAR
+1212 TLPKR

-1223 LRADADGPI
+1223 LSATVATDAIAPPADATVVEK
-1232 DDAPAAPALAPTLAD
+1232 PATARVPPVPTPTLAD
-1247 ELEAALAVVGP
+1247 ELEAALVGGGP
-1258 PSPPEPG
+1258 PDDFG

>member
-16 DGRRLTFGPAGRLH
+16 DGRRLTFGQAGRLH

-44 RAVSALLFGVPERTA
+44 RAVSALLFGVPERTV
-59 DTYGRPGADLRV
+59 DTFGRPGADLRV

-130 VQGGHELLAGRGA
+130 VAGGHELLAGRGA

-179 KDLNMLLAQHAEA
+179 KDLNVLLARHAEA
-192 VRTLRD
+192 VRVLRD

-248 LRATRARELEELEE
+248 LRATRARELQE
-262 LGEVAALAADAPA
+262 LGGVAALAADGPA

-287 RARGAAAERDVER
+287 RARGAAAERDLER

-309 VDEALL
+309 VDEGLL
-315 PFATELED
+315 PFVTELEE

-338 EDLAAQRTALAP
+338 EDLATQRTALAP

-359 SAALGGRSLRELAL
+359 APALGGRSLRELAL
-373 GEDARARLEECLQ
+373 DEDARAQLEERLQ

-391 QQALSAATEALAEAV
+391 QQAVSAARQGLAEAA
-406 RTAERAQRAAGEAPA
+406 RAADRAQRAADEAPT

-429 ATLRAARGAGPV
+429 AALRAARGAGPL
-441 DEDAARARAE
+441 DEDVARARAE
-451 ERGALAAAEQAAAQ
+451 ERSALAAAEQAAAQ
-465 LRSPGTASESDLR
+465 MR
-478 EPDPDVD
+478 
-485 RTQPAHMAGQV
+485 PAVAG
-496 RSSSQ
+496 
-501 QAAVPAARALVA
+501 AAALAA
-513 LPVPDRATVERLLID
+513 LPVPGRATVERLLVD
-528 VLEVEQDAAALVLEG
+528 VVDAEQAAAGLMLEG
-543 EGIEDRVRLLERQRD
+543 ESIEDRVRLLERQRD
-558 RLAAEAPVLDAA
+558 QLAAEAPVLDAS
-570 ALEAARAARTQ
+570 ALERARAARAQ
-581 AWEAVRAALAS
+581 AWDAIRAALTS
-592 GVATRDAEALAAEH
+592 GVAAEDAATLTAEH
-606 ERAVLAAD
+606 ELAVAAAD
-614 EVADT
+614 EIADA

-631 DVERELA
+631 DVERELTVFA
-638 VLAQD
+638 HDA
-643 LEELGHRRE
+643 EELAHRRE
-652 RHGAVAERAA
+652 RHDAVVEHAA
-662 TAWSSAWEA
+662 AAWSSAWA
-671 TGAWAPA
+671 PVGALAPA
-678 PADAGAWLATRETVL
+678 PTEAGSWLATRDAAL
-693 GHLAEATDAAQRAE
+693 AHLADAASAAEQAE
-707 TAETLRAQHGD
+707 TAEALRAQHGD

-725 RDAAAAGPATGAAE
+725 HDG
-739 RAETAESQHRDAA
+739 
-752 GEPATAADADLP
+752 ADLP
-764 LSALIELADAR
+764 LSALIELAEAR
-775 LDALRGE
+775 LDALRDE
-782 AEQAGRAAEA
+782 AEHASRAAEA
-792 VARTIAE
+792 VARTITE
-799 REDAEV
+799 REDAETGL
-805 ALEQAEAA
+805 ADAETA
-813 LARWQGEW
+813 LAQWQDAW
-821 GALRASCGLADTL
+821 SALRAACGLADTL
-834 APDGALGALRSIEQA
+834 EPGGALGALRSIEQA
-849 TRDQERLDALGADID
+849 TRDQERLDTLTADID

-875 AIAELVTA
+875 AIAQLVTA
-883 TAATDLA
+883 TDATDLA

-895 SAAAVLHRR
+895 AAAAVLHRR

-912 AERDALA
+912 AERGSLA
-919 AELAVL
+919 AELTEL
-925 EAEQAEAAAI
+925 EAELAEASAI
-935 VAEAEQELAALRAA
+935 VAEAEAALSALRAA
-949 AGATDDAEL
+949 AGAADDAEL
-958 LTREGASVRAAELR
+958 RLREQASLRAADLR
-972 AEITTLD
+972 AEIAGLD

-997 AELDADALPARVE
+997 AELDADALPARVQ

-1015 AVARRGERDE
+1015 AVTRRDARDE

-1119 EDVLIAV
+1119 EDILIAI
-1126 TADGDRRR
+1126 TADGSRRR
-1134 VPELSDGT
+1134 VAELSDGT

-1150 RLAAIERHVATAEA
+1150 RLAAIERHVVTAEA

-1177 DERAQRILAA
+1177 DERAQRILTA
-1187 LAELAAKTQVLVLTH
+1187 LAELAARTQVLVLTH

-1212 TLPAR
+1212 TLPKR

-1223 LRADADGPI
+1223 LSEATATGTAPGDDPAIEEPATRAGGPASTP
-1232 DDAPAAPALAPTLAD
+1232 APVLPTLAD
-1247 ELEAALAVVGP
+1247 ELEAALVGGGP
-1258 PSPPEPG
+1258 PDDFG

>member
-1 MIRIARLDLERWGHF
+1 VIRIARLDLERWGHF

-30 VIFGANEAG
+30 LLFGANEAG

-44 RAVSALLFGVPERTA
+44 RAVSALLFGVPERTT
-59 DTYGRPGADLRV
+59 DTFGRPGADLRI

-87 KGRKNTLLDADGE
+87 KGRKNTLLDAEGE
-100 VLDPAPLDRA
+100 VLDPAPLERA

-179 KDLNMLLAQHAEA
+179 KELNVLLALHAEA

-222 AGAELDEVE
+222 AGTALDEVE
-231 HERARLERLRGA
+231 RERARLERLRGA
-243 LPLAA
+243 LPLAGQ
-248 LRATRARELEELEE
+248 RATQMQALEE
-262 LGEVAALAADAPA
+262 LGDVVALDADAPA
-275 RRSAAQERRDAA
+275 RRSAAQERRRDA
-287 RARGAAAERDVER
+287 RTRGAATERDLER
-300 RRTRFAALA
+300 RRERFAALT

-323 LHAQGTAVAQDAARR
+323 LHAHGTAVAQDAARR

-359 SAALGGRSLRELAL
+359 AAALGGRSLRELAL
-373 GEDARARLEECLQ
+373 DEDARGRLEDCLQ

-391 QQALSAATEALAEAV
+391 QQALGAAQEALAEAT
-406 RTAERAQRAAGEAPA
+406 RATERAQRAAAEAPA
-421 EIDDATLA
+421 EIDDAALA
-429 ATLRAARGAGPV
+429 AVLRAARGAGPV

-451 ERGALAAAEQAAAQ
+451 ESRALAQAEQATAQ
-465 LRSPGTASESDLR
+465 LRPT
-478 EPDPDVD
+478 VD
-485 RTQPAHMAGQV
+485 D
-496 RSSSQ
+496 
-501 QAAVPAARALVA
+501 AAALA
-513 LPVPDRATVERLLID
+513 ILPVPDRVMVEQLLVD
-528 VLEVEQDAAALVLEG
+528 VLEAEQVAEG
-543 EGIEDRVRLLERQRD
+543 LAIEAEGIKDRTRLLERQRN
-558 RLAAEAPVLDAA
+558 RLAADAPVLDAA
-570 ALEAARAARTQ
+570 ALEDARAARAQ
-581 AWEAVRAALAS
+581 AWKVVRAALAS
-592 GVATRDAEALAAEH
+592 GIATEDAEALAVDH
-606 ERAVLAAD
+606 ERAVVAAD
-614 EVADT
+614 EVADA

-631 DVERELA
+631 DVERELT
-638 VLAQD
+638 VLAHD
-643 LEELGHRRE
+643 VEELADRRE
-652 RHGAVAERAA
+652 RHATVVERAG
-662 TAWSSAWEA
+662 TAWSSAWDA
-671 TGAWAPA
+671 TGACAPA
-678 PADAGAWLATRETVL
+678 PAEAGSWLATRDTVL
-693 GHLAEATDAAQRAE
+693 SHLQDAAQAAE
-707 TAETLRAQHGD
+707 HAEIAEALRAQHRD

-725 RDAAAAGPATGAAE
+725 AAST
-739 RAETAESQHRDAA
+739 D
-752 GEPATAADADLP
+752 DADLP

-775 LDALRGE
+775 LDALRGD
-782 AEQAGRAAEA
+782 AESAGRAAEA
-792 VARTIAE
+792 VARTVAE
-799 REDAEV
+799 REDAEA
-805 ALEQAEAA
+805 ALERAEAA
-813 LARWQGEW
+813 LATWQEQW
-821 GALRASCGLADTL
+821 SALRTGCGLADTL
-834 APDGALGALRSIEQA
+834 EPDGALGALRSIEQA
-849 TRDQERLDALGADID
+849 TRDQERLDALTTDID

-875 AIAELVTA
+875 ATAEMVAA

-890 EQPAT
+890 EQPAA
-895 SAAAVLHRR
+895 SAAAILHRR
-904 ATEARAAA
+904 ATETRAAA
-912 AERDALA
+912 AERDALS

-925 EAEQAEAAAI
+925 EAEQAEHAAI
-935 VAEAEQELAALRAA
+935 LAEAEEELSALRAA
-949 AGATDDAEL
+949 AGAEDDADL
-958 LTREGASVRAAELR
+958 LRREDASTRATELR
-972 AEITTLD
+972 AEIATLD

-987 APAAEVAAAV
+987 APAAEVATAV
-997 AELDADALPARVE
+997 AELDADAIPARVE

-1015 AVARRGERDE
+1015 AVARRAERDE

-1107 YARLETD
+1107 FARLETD

-1126 TADGDRRR
+1126 TADGARRR
-1134 VPELSDGT
+1134 VQELSDGT

-1187 LAELAAKTQVLVLTH
+1187 LAELATKTQVLVLTH

-1223 LRADADGPI
+1223 LSADADVPI
-1232 DDAPAAPALAPTLAD
+1232 DDAPAAPAPSLAD
-1247 ELEAALAVVGP
+1247 ELEAVLPGGGP
-1258 PSPPEPG
+1258 PLAG
-1265 EQQTLL
+1265 EQTTLL

>member
-1 MIRIARLDLERWGHF
+1 MIRITRLDLERWGHF

-30 VIFGANEAG
+30 LVFGANEAG

-44 RAVSALLFGVPERTA
+44 RAVSALLFGVPERTV
-59 DTYGRPGADLRV
+59 DTFGRPGADLRV

-87 KGRKNTLLDADGE
+87 KGRKNTLLDANGE

-179 KDLNMLLAQHAEA
+179 KDLNVLLAQHAEA

-209 ARALEGLETAYAR
+209 ARALEGLDSAYAR

-248 LRATRARELEELEE
+248 LRATRARELEEL
-262 LGEVAALAADAPA
+262 GDVAAPAADAPT

-287 RARGAAAERDVER
+287 RARGAAAERDLER
-300 RRTRFAALA
+300 RRVRFAALA
-309 VDEALL
+309 VDEGLL
-315 PFATELED
+315 PFVTELED
-323 LHAQGTAVAQDAARR
+323 LHAQGSGVAQDAARR
-338 EDLAAQRTALAP
+338 EDLAAQRMALAP
-350 RLEELLGSL
+350 RLEDMLGSL
-359 SAALGGRSLRELAL
+359 TAALDGRSLRELSL
-373 GEDARARLEECLQ
+373 DEDARAQLEGCLQ

-391 QQALSAATEALAEAV
+391 QQALSAAREALTEATRAAD
-406 RTAERAQRAAGEAPA
+406 RAQRTATETPA
-421 EIDDATLA
+421 KIDDATLA
-429 ATLRAARGAGPV
+429 AALRAARGAGPV

-451 ERGALAAAEQAAAQ
+451 ERRALAAAEQVAAQ
-465 LRSPGTASESDLR
+465 LPISSDGRAPARQAGGLSAIAASKGEQSPARRAADEC
-478 EPDPDVD
+478 EP
-485 RTQPAHMAGQV
+485 
-496 RSSSQ
+496 
-501 QAAVPAARALVA
+501 AVWSARALAA
-513 LPVPDRATVERLLID
+513 LPVPDRATVERLLVD
-528 VLEVEQDAAALVLEG
+528 VVEAEQVAVGLALEG
-543 EGIEDRVRLLERQRD
+543 EGIEDRTRLLQRQRD
-558 RLAAEAPVLDAA
+558 QLAADAPVLDAS
-570 ALEAARAARTQ
+570 ALGRARATRAQT
-581 AWEAVRAALAS
+581 WETVREALAS
-592 GVATRDAEALAAEH
+592 GVVAENAAALAAEH
-606 ERAVLAAD
+606 ERAVAAAD
-614 EVADT
+614 EVADA

-631 DVERELA
+631 DVERELT
-638 VLAQD
+638 VLAHD
-643 LEELGHRRE
+643 VEELGHRRE
-652 RHGAVAERAA
+652 RHAAVVERASA
-662 TAWSSAWEA
+662 AWSA
-671 TGAWAPA
+671 AWAPVGAFEPA
-678 PADAGAWLATRETVL
+678 PAEAGAWLAARDSML
-693 GHLAEATDAAQRAE
+693 AHLSDAAS
-707 TAETLRAQHGD
+707 
-718 ALRAALG
+718 
-725 RDAAAAGPATGAAE
+725 AAE
-739 RAETAESQHRDAA
+739 RAETAEALRAQHANA
-752 GEPATAADADLP
+752 LHTALDSADTDLP

-775 LDALRGE
+775 LDALRGD
-782 AEQAGRAAEA
+782 AERAGRAAEA
-792 VARTIAE
+792 VARTLAE
-799 REDAEV
+799 REDAEAGLARAES
-805 ALEQAEAA
+805 ALE
-813 LARWQGEW
+813 RWQGEW
-821 GALRASCGLADTL
+821 SALRAGCGLAESL
-834 APDGALGALRSIEQA
+834 EPDGALGALRAIEQA
-849 TRDQERLDALGADID
+849 TRDQERLDTLTADIS
-864 AIDARRHAFET
+864 AIDARRHAFEA
-875 AIAELVTA
+875 AIGELVLA
-883 TAATDLA
+883 TAATDLT

-895 SAAAVLHRR
+895 SAVAVLHRR

-912 AERDALA
+912 AERAALA
-919 AELAVL
+919 AELAEL
-925 EAEQAEAAAI
+925 EAEQAEAAAV
-935 VAEAEQELAALRAA
+935 VAEAEEELVALRAT
-949 AGATDDAEL
+949 AGAADDAEL
-958 LTREGASVRAAELR
+958 LLRESAGIRAVELR
-972 AEITTLD
+972 AEIARLD

-987 APAAEVAAAV
+987 APAAEVAEAV
-997 AELDADALPARVE
+997 AALDADALPARAE

-1015 AVARRGERDE
+1015 AVTRRGARDE

-1126 TADGDRRR
+1126 TADGSRRR
-1134 VPELSDGT
+1134 VQELSDGT

-1187 LAELAAKTQVLVLTH
+1187 LAELATQTQVLVLTH

-1212 TLPAR
+1212 TLPKR

-1223 LRADADGPI
+1223 LSATTATDTGTPPPDTPLVE
-1232 DDAPAAPALAPTLAD
+1232 APAAPAPVPTLAD
-1247 ELEAALAVVGP
+1247 ELEAALVGGG
-1258 PSPPEPG
+1258 PSDDFG
-1265 EQQTLL
+1265 EQQSLL

>member
-1 MIRIARLDLERWGHF
+1 VIRIARLDLERWGHF
-16 DGRRLTFGPAGRLH
+16 DGRRLTFGQAGRLH
-30 VIFGANEAG
+30 VVFGANEAG

-44 RAVSALLFGVPERTA
+44 RAISALLFGVPERTV
-59 DTYGRPGADLRV
+59 DTFGRPGADLRV

-179 KDLNMLLAQHAEA
+179 KDLNVLLAQHAEA

-222 AGAELDEVE
+222 AGTRLDEVE

-248 LRATRARELEELEE
+248 LRATRARELQE
-262 LGEVAALAADAPA
+262 LGDVAVLTADAPA
-275 RRSAAQERRDAA
+275 RRSAAQDRRDGA
-287 RARGAAAERDVER
+287 RTRGAAAERDLER

-309 VDEALL
+309 VDEGLL
-315 PFATELED
+315 PFVTELEE
-323 LHAQGTAVAQDAARR
+323 LHAHGTAVQDTARR
-338 EDLAAQRTALAP
+338 EDLAAQRAALVP

-359 SAALGGRSLRELAL
+359 ATALGGRSLRELAL
-373 GEDARARLEECLQ
+373 DQDARTRLEDCLQ
-386 ARAGV
+386 ARGGV
-391 QQALSAATEALAEAV
+391 QQALSAAREALGDTERA
-406 RTAERAQRAAGEAPA
+406 AERAQRGAAEAPA
-421 EIDDATLA
+421 EIDDAMLA
-429 ATLRAARGAGPV
+429 AALRAARGAGPV
-441 DEDAARARAE
+441 DEEAARARAE
-451 ERGALAAAEQAAAQ
+451 ERSALTAAEQTAMQVRPAPAMSDGE
-465 LRSPGTASESDLR
+465 RSPTRRAADTSGPHAHVDEHATASA
-478 EPDPDVD
+478 
-485 RTQPAHMAGQV
+485 AH
-496 RSSSQ
+496 
-501 QAAVPAARALVA
+501 ALAA
-513 LPVPDRATVERLLID
+513 LPVPDRPTVERLL
-528 VLEVEQDAAALVLEG
+528 VAVVEAEQVAAGLAVEA
-543 EGIEDRVRLLERQRD
+543 EGIEDRTRLLERHRD
-558 RLAAEAPVLDAA
+558 QLAADAPVLDAA
-570 ALEAARAARTQ
+570 ALQGARAARAQTWQ
-581 AWEAVRAALAS
+581 AVRAALAS
-592 GVATRDAEALAAEH
+592 GVAAQDAAVLTAEH
-606 ERAVLAAD
+606 ERAAAAAD
-614 EVADT
+614 EVADV

-631 DVERELA
+631 DVERELT
-638 VLAQD
+638 VLARD
-643 LEELGHRRE
+643 VEELGHRRE
-652 RHGAVAERAA
+652 RHASVVERAA
-662 TAWSSAWEA
+662 AAWSSTWAPV
-671 TGAWAPA
+671 GALAPA
-678 PADAGAWLATRETVL
+678 PAEAGTWLTTRDAVLA
-693 GHLAEATDAAQRAE
+693 HLADASGAAERAE
-707 TAETLRAQHGD
+707 TAETLRAQHAN

-725 RDAAAAGPATGAAE
+725 
-739 RAETAESQHRDAA
+739 
-752 GEPATAADADLP
+752 ADAGLP

-775 LDALRGE
+775 LDTLRGD
-782 AEQAGRAAEA
+782 AERVGRMAEA
-792 VARTIAE
+792 VARTVAE
-799 REDAEV
+799 REDAAV
-805 ALEQAEAA
+805 GLARAEAA
-813 LARWQGEW
+813 LTRWQTEW
-821 GALRASCGLADTL
+821 SALRAGCGLAETL
-834 APDGALGALRSIEQA
+834 EPDGALGALRSIEQA
-849 TRDQERLDALGADID
+849 TRDQERLDTLTADID
-864 AIDARRHAFET
+864 AIDARRHAFEA
-875 AIAELVTA
+875 AIAELITA
-883 TAATDLA
+883 TAAADLA
-890 EQPAT
+890 AQPAAA
-895 SAAAVLHRR
+895 AAAVLHRR

-912 AERDALA
+912 AEREALA
-919 AELAVL
+919 AELAEL
-925 EAEQAEAAAI
+925 ETEQAEAAAI
-935 VAEAEQELAALRAA
+935 VAEAEEELATLRAA
-949 AGATDDAEL
+949 AGAADDAEL
-958 LTREGASVRAAELR
+958 ALREDAGVRAVDLR
-972 AEITTLD
+972 AEIARLD

-987 APAAEVAAAV
+987 APAAEMVAAV
-997 AELDADALPARVE
+997 ADLDADALPARVE
-1010 ELEAL
+1010 ELEAS
-1015 AVARRGERDE
+1015 AVLRRSERDD

-1107 YARLETD
+1107 YERLETD

-1126 TADGDRRR
+1126 TADGSRRR

-1177 DERAQRILAA
+1177 DERAQRIIAA
-1187 LAELAAKTQVLVLTH
+1187 LAELATQTQVLVLTH

-1212 TLPAR
+1212 TLPKR

-1223 LRADADGPI
+1223 LSETVVTGAVAPPTDATVVE
-1232 DDAPAAPALAPTLAD
+1232 APAVPAATPVPIPTLAD
-1247 ELEAALAVVGP
+1247 ELEAALVGGGP
-1258 PSPPEPG
+1258 PTPPDDFG

>member
-1 MIRIARLDLERWGHF
+1 VIRIKRLDLERWGHF

-30 VIFGANEAG
+30 LVFGANEAG

-44 RAVSALLFGVPERTA
+44 RAVSALLFGVPERTV
-59 DTYGRPGADLRV
+59 DTFGRPGADLRV

-179 KDLNMLLAQHAEA
+179 KDLNVLLAQHAEA

-209 ARALEGLETAYAR
+209 ARALEGLESAYAR

-243 LPLAA
+243 LPLAGQ
-248 LRATRARELEELEE
+248 RATLMEALDE
-262 LGEVAALAADAPA
+262 LGDVVVLDADAPA
-275 RRSAAQERRDAA
+275 RRSAAQERRRDA
-287 RARGAAAERDVER
+287 RARGAAAERDLER

-309 VDEALL
+309 VDDGLL
-315 PFATELED
+315 PFVTELED
-323 LHAQGTAVAQDAARR
+323 LHAQGSGVAQDAARR

-350 RLEELLGSL
+350 RLAELLVSL
-359 SAALGGRSLRELAL
+359 GAALDGRSLRELSL
-373 GEDARARLEECLQ
+373 DEDARAQLEGCLQ

-391 QQALSAATEALAEAV
+391 QQALSAAREALTEAERAAD
-406 RTAERAQRAAGEAPA
+406 RAQRAAAETPA

-441 DEDAARARAE
+441 DEDAARSRAE
-451 ERGALAAAEQAAAQ
+451 ERCALAAAEQTAAQ
-465 LRSPGTASESDLR
+465 MR
-478 EPDPDVD
+478 
-485 RTQPAHMAGQV
+485 
-496 RSSSQ
+496 
-501 QAAVPAARALVA
+501 AATAARALAA
-513 LPVPDRATVERLLID
+513 LPVPDRVTVERLLVD
-528 VLEVEQDAAALVLEG
+528 VVEAEQVAVGLALEG
-543 EGIEDRVRLLERQRD
+543 EGIEDRTRLLRRQRD
-558 RLAAEAPVLDAA
+558 QLAADAPVLDAS
-570 ALEAARAARTQ
+570 ALERARATRAQ
-581 AWEAVRAALAS
+581 AWKTVREALAS
-592 GVATRDAEALAAEH
+592 GVVAENAAALAAEH
-606 ERAVLAAD
+606 ERAVAAAD
-614 EVADT
+614 EVADA

-631 DVERELA
+631 DVERELT
-638 VLAQD
+638 VLAHD
-643 LEELGHRRE
+643 VEELGHRRE
-652 RHGAVAERAA
+652 RHAAVVERASA
-662 TAWSSAWEA
+662 AWSA
-671 TGAWAPA
+671 AWAPVGAFEPA
-678 PADAGAWLATRETVL
+678 PAEAGARLAARDSML
-693 GHLAEATDAAQRAE
+693 AHLADAAS
-707 TAETLRAQHGD
+707 
-718 ALRAALG
+718 
-725 RDAAAAGPATGAAE
+725 AAE
-739 RAETAESQHRDAA
+739 RAETAEALRAQHRDALH
-752 GEPATAADADLP
+752 AALGDDDSELP

-775 LDALRGE
+775 LDALRGD
-782 AEQAGRAAEA
+782 AERAGRAAEA
-792 VARTIAE
+792 VARTLAE
-799 REDAEV
+799 REDAE
-805 ALEQAEAA
+805 AELASAETA
-813 LARWQGEW
+813 LARWQDEW
-821 GALRASCGLADTL
+821 SALRAACGLAETL
-834 APDGALGALRSIEQA
+834 EPDGALGALRSIEQA
-849 TRDQERLDALGADID
+849 ARDQERLDTLTADIST
-864 AIDARRHAFET
+864 IDARRHAFEA
-875 AIAELVTA
+875 AIGELVTA

-895 SAAAVLHRR
+895 SAVAVLHRR

-912 AERDALA
+912 AEREALA
-919 AELAVL
+919 TELAEL
-925 EAEQAEAAAI
+925 EAEQAEAAAV
-935 VAEAEQELAALRAA
+935 VAEAEEELVALRAA
-949 AGATDDAEL
+949 AGAADDAEL
-958 LTREGASVRAAELR
+958 LLRENAGIRAVELR
-972 AEITTLD
+972 AEIARLD

-987 APAAEVAAAV
+987 APAAEVAEAV
-997 AELDADALPARVE
+997 AALDADALPARAE

-1119 EDVLIAV
+1119 EDILIAV
-1126 TADGDRRR
+1126 TADGSRRR
-1134 VPELSDGT
+1134 VQELSDGT

-1177 DERAQRILAA
+1177 DQRAQRILAA
-1187 LAELAAKTQVLVLTH
+1187 LAELATQTQVLVLTH

-1212 TLPAR
+1212 TLPKR

-1223 LRADADGPI
+1223 LSATTAADTVTPPP
-1232 DDAPAAPALAPTLAD
+1232 DATPVAPPPTPAPVPTLAD
-1247 ELEAALAVVGP
+1247 ELEAALVGGG
-1258 PSPPEPG
+1258 PSDDYG
-1265 EQQTLL
+1265 EQQSLL

>member
-30 VIFGANEAG
+30 VVFGANEAG

-44 RAVSALLFGVPERTA
+44 RAVSALLFGVPERTV
-59 DTYGRPGADLRV
+59 DTFGRPGADLRV

-77 DGTAVEVVRR
+77 DGTTVEVVRR

-130 VQGGHELLAGRGA
+130 VQGGHELLTGRGA

-192 VRTLRD
+192 MRTLRD

-248 LRATRARELEELEE
+248 LRATRALELEE
-262 LGEVAALAADAPA
+262 LGDVAALAADAPA
-275 RRSAAQERRDAA
+275 RRGAAQERRDGA
-287 RARGAAAERDVER
+287 RTRGAAAERDLER
-300 RRTRFAALA
+300 RRTRFAALS
-309 VDEALL
+309 VDEGLL
-315 PFATELED
+315 PFVTELEE
-323 LHAQGTAVAQDAARR
+323 LHAQGTAMAQDAARR

-359 SAALGGRSLRELAL
+359 TPAVGDRSLRELAL
-373 GEDARARLEECLQ
+373 DGDARAQLEDCLQ
-386 ARAGV
+386 RRAGV
-391 QQALSAATEALAEAV
+391 QQTLSAAREGLIEAAWNL
-406 RTAERAQRAAGEAPA
+406 ERAQHAADEAPA
-421 EIDDATLA
+421 EIDDATLTA
-429 ATLRAARGAGPV
+429 VLRAARAVGPV
-441 DEDAARARAE
+441 DEDAARSRAE
-451 ERGALAAAEQAAAQ
+451 ERSALAAAEQAAMQMRPAVAAKQ
-465 LRSPGTASESDLR
+465 PKTRHAAADDGEPG
-478 EPDPDVD
+478 
-485 RTQPAHMAGQV
+485 
-496 RSSSQ
+496 
-501 QAAVPAARALVA
+501 ARAAQALA
-513 LPVPDRATVERLLID
+513 ELPVPDRATVERLLVA
-528 VLEVEQDAAALVLEG
+528 VLEAEEVAEGLALEG

-558 RLAAEAPVLDAA
+558 QLAAEAPVLDAR
-570 ALEAARAARTQ
+570 ALERARVARAQT
-581 AWEAVRAALAS
+581 WEAVRDALAS
-592 GVATRDAEALAAEH
+592 GVAAEDAAALATDH
-606 ERAVLAAD
+606 ERAVTAAD
-614 EVADT
+614 EVADA

-631 DVERELA
+631 DVERELT
-638 VLAQD
+638 VLAHD
-643 LEELGHRRE
+643 AEELAHRRE
-652 RHGAVAERAA
+652 RHAA
-662 TAWSSAWEA
+662 TVERVSAAWSA
-671 TGAWAPA
+671 AWAPA
-678 PADAGAWLATRETVL
+678 GAHAPAPAEAGAWLAARDTVL
-693 GHLAEATDAAQRAE
+693 AHLADAAS
-707 TAETLRAQHGD
+707 
-718 ALRAALG
+718 
-725 RDAAAAGPATGAAE
+725 AAE
-739 RAETAESQHRDAA
+739 RAEAAEVLRAQHRNALCTILGTGADDAAAAAPGSDAA
-752 GEPATAADADLP
+752 GEPAPALDADLP

-775 LDALRGE
+775 LDALRSEAERAGRVGE
-782 AEQAGRAAEA
+782 ALERAVGKREASEVMLGHAEGQLA
-792 VARTIAE
+792 V
-799 REDAEV
+799 
-805 ALEQAEAA
+805 
-813 LARWQGEW
+813 WQEEW
-821 GALRASCGLADTL
+821 SSLRACCGLADTL
-834 APDGALGALRSIEQA
+834 EPDGALSALRSIEQA
-849 TRDQERLDALGADID
+849 ARDQERLDMLSAEID

-890 EQPAT
+890 DRPAT

-912 AERDALA
+912 AEREALT
-919 AELAVL
+919 AELTEL

-935 VAEAEQELAALRAA
+935 VAEAEEELAALRAA
-949 AGATDDAEL
+949 AGAADDAEL
-958 LTREGASVRAAELR
+958 ALREGASVRAVDLR
-972 AEITTLD
+972 TEITQLD

-987 APAAEVAAAV
+987 APATAVADAVAA
-997 AELDADALPARVE
+997 LDADALPARVE

-1015 AVARRGERDE
+1015 AVARRDVRDE

-1083 YRSAHEGPLLARANA
+1083 YRSAHEGPLLARANV

-1119 EDVLIAV
+1119 EDVLIAI
-1126 TADGDRRR
+1126 TADGSRRR
-1134 VPELSDGT
+1134 VQELSDGT

-1187 LAELAAKTQVLVLTH
+1187 LAELATQTQVLVLTH

-1212 TLPAR
+1212 TLPKR

-1223 LRADADGPI
+1223 LSAGAEDPI
-1232 DDAPAAPALAPTLAD
+1232 DEAPAAPAAAPLSVPVPTLAD
-1247 ELEAALAVVGP
+1247 ELEAALVGGGP
-1258 PSPPEPG
+1258 PDDVG

>member
-1 MIRIARLDLERWGHF
+1 VIRIARLDLERWGHF
-16 DGRRLTFGPAGRLH
+16 DGRQLTFGPAGRLH
-30 VIFGANEAG
+30 VVFGANEAG

-44 RAVSALLFGVPERTA
+44 RAVSALLFGVPERTV
-59 DTYGRPGADLRV
+59 DTFGRPGADLRV

-87 KGRKNTLLDADGE
+87 KGRKNTLLDVDGE

-179 KDLNMLLAQHAEA
+179 KDLNKLLARHAEA

-209 ARALEGLETAYAR
+209 ARALEGLETAYAQ
-222 AGAELDEVE
+222 AGVELDKVE

-243 LPLAA
+243 QPLAA
-248 LRATRARELEELEE
+248 QRATLRQALDE
-262 LGEVAALAADAPA
+262 LGDVVVLDADAPA
-275 RRSAAQERRDAA
+275 RRSAAQERRRDA
-287 RARGAAAERDVER
+287 RARGAAAERDLER
-300 RRTRFAALA
+300 RRARFAALA
-309 VDEALL
+309 VDEGLL
-315 PFATELED
+315 PFVTELEE

-359 SAALGGRSLRELAL
+359 TPALGGRSLRELAL
-373 GEDARARLEECLQ
+373 DDDARARLEQCLQ
-386 ARAGV
+386 TRAGV
-391 QQALSAATEALAEAV
+391 QQTMSAAREGLLEAAWTL
-406 RTAERAQRAAGEAPA
+406 ERAQRAADEAPVKT
-421 EIDDATLA
+421 DDATLTA
-429 ATLRAARGAGPV
+429 VLRAARAAGPL
-441 DEDAARARAE
+441 DDDAARARAE
-451 ERGALAAAEQAAAQ
+451 ERSALTAAEQAAAQ
-465 LRSPGTASESDLR
+465 MRPAVTAE
-478 EPDPDVD
+478 
-485 RTQPAHMAGQV
+485 
-496 RSSSQ
+496 
-501 QAAVPAARALVA
+501 ALA
-513 LPVPDRATVERLLID
+513 TLPVPDRASVERLLVD
-528 VLEVEQDAAALVLEG
+528 VVEAEQVAEGLTLEG
-543 EGIEDRVRLLERQRD
+543 EGIEDRVRLLEHQRD
-558 RLAAEAPVLDAA
+558 ELAAEAPVLDTS
-570 ALEAARAARTQ
+570 ALERARSARTQ
-581 AWEAVRAALAS
+581 TWEAVRAALAS
-592 GVATRDAEALAAEH
+592 GTVAEDAATLAIEH
-606 ERAVLAAD
+606 ERAVSAAD
-614 EVADT
+614 EVADA
-619 RLQRAEDVARLA
+619 RLQRAEDVAQLA
-631 DVERELA
+631 QVERELT
-638 VLAQD
+638 VLAHDAQ
-643 LEELGHRRE
+643 ELTHRRK
-652 RHGAVAERAA
+652 RHAAAIERACA
-662 TAWSSAWEA
+662 AWSA
-671 TGAWAPA
+671 AWAPA
-678 PADAGAWLATRETVL
+678 GTQAPAPAEAGAWLAARDTVL
-693 GHLAEATDAAQRAE
+693 AHLADAAS
-707 TAETLRAQHGD
+707 
-718 ALRAALG
+718 
-725 RDAAAAGPATGAAE
+725 AAE
-739 RAETAESQHRDAA
+739 RAEAAEVLRAQHRTALRTVLRADD
-752 GEPATAADADLP
+752 ATATLDPDLP
-764 LSALIELADAR
+764 LSALIELADTR

-782 AEQAGRAAEA
+782 AERAGRAAEA
-792 VARTIAE
+792 LE
-799 REDAEV
+799 RAVGKRELAEV
-805 ALEQAEAA
+805 MLGHAEGQ
-813 LARWQGEW
+813 LGEW
-821 GALRASCGLADTL
+821 QDEWAALRAGCGLADTL
-834 APDGALGALRSIEQA
+834 EPDGALGALRSIEQA
-849 TRDQERLDALGADID
+849 VRDQERLDALTADIN
-864 AIDARRHAFET
+864 AIDARRHAFEAT
-875 AIAELVTA
+875 IAELVTA
-883 TAATDLA
+883 TAAADLA

-912 AERDALA
+912 AEREALA
-919 AELAVL
+919 TELTEL

-935 VAEAEQELAALRAA
+935 VAEAEEELAALRAA
-949 AGATDDAEL
+949 AGAADDAEL
-958 LTREGASVRAAELR
+958 ALREDASAQAVELR
-972 AEITTLD
+972 AEIARLD

-987 APAAEVAAAV
+987 APAAEVAEAV
-997 AELDADALPARVE
+997 AALDADALPARVE

-1015 AVARRGERDE
+1015 AVVRRGERDE

-1083 YRSAHEGPLLARANA
+1083 YRSAHEGPLLARANG

-1107 YARLETD
+1107 YTRLETD

-1119 EDVLIAV
+1119 EDVLIAI
-1126 TADGDRRR
+1126 TADGSRRR
-1134 VPELSDGT
+1134 VQELSDGT

-1187 LAELAAKTQVLVLTH
+1187 LAELATQTQVLVLTH

-1212 TLPAR
+1212 TLPKR

-1223 LRADADGPI
+1223 LSETTASDAIAPPADATVVEEPATTSVP
-1232 DDAPAAPALAPTLAD
+1232 APTPTLAD
-1247 ELEAALAVVGP
+1247 ELEAALVGGP
-1258 PSPPEPG
+1258 PDDFG

>member
-16 DGRRLTFGPAGRLH
+16 DGRQLTFGPAGRLH
-30 VIFGANEAG
+30 VVFGANEAG

-44 RAVSALLFGVPERTA
+44 RAVSALLFGVPERTV
-59 DTYGRPGADLRV
+59 DTFGRPGADLRV

-179 KDLNMLLAQHAEA
+179 KDLNKLLALHAEA

-231 HERARLERLRGA
+231 RERARLERLRGA

-248 LRATRARELEELEE
+248 LRATRARELEEL
-262 LGEVAALAADAPA
+262 GEVAALAADAPA
-275 RRSAAQERRDAA
+275 RRTAAQERRVEA
-287 RARGAAAERDVER
+287 RGRGAAAQRDLER
-300 RRTRFAALA
+300 RQTRFAALA
-309 VDEALL
+309 VDEGLL
-315 PFATELED
+315 PFVTELED

-359 SAALGGRSLRELAL
+359 SVALGGRSLRELAL
-373 GEDARARLEECLQ
+373 DDAARAQLERCLET
-386 ARAGV
+386 RAGV
-391 QQALSAATEALAEAV
+391 QQTMSSAREGLIEAAWTL
-406 RTAERAQRAAGEAPA
+406 ERAQRAADEAPV
-421 EIDDATLA
+421 EIDDTTLTA
-429 ATLRAARGAGPV
+429 VLRAARAAGPV
-441 DEDAARARAE
+441 DEDAARWRAE
-451 ERGALAAAEQAAAQ
+451 ERSALATAEQTAAQ
-465 LRSPGTASESDLR
+465 MRPAVTAD
-478 EPDPDVD
+478 
-485 RTQPAHMAGQV
+485 
-496 RSSSQ
+496 
-501 QAAVPAARALVA
+501 ALAA
-513 LPVPDRATVERLLID
+513 LPVPDRATVERLLVD
-528 VLEVEQDAAALVLEG
+528 VVEAEQVAEGLTLEG

-558 RLAAEAPVLDAA
+558 ELAAEAPVLDAS
-570 ALEAARAARTQ
+570 ALERARSARTQ
-581 AWEAVRAALAS
+581 TWDAVREALAS
-592 GVATRDAEALAAEH
+592 GIVAEDAARLATEH
-606 ERAVLAAD
+606 ERAVTAAD
-614 EVADT
+614 EVADA

-631 DVERELA
+631 QVERELT
-638 VLAQD
+638 VLAHD
-643 LEELGHRRE
+643 AEELAHRRK
-652 RHGAVAERAA
+652 RHAAASERAA
-662 TAWSSAWEA
+662 TAWSA
-671 TGAWAPA
+671 AWAPA
-678 PADAGAWLATRETVL
+678 GEHAPAPTEAGAWLAARDTVL
-693 GHLAEATDAAQRAE
+693 GHLADAAS
-707 TAETLRAQHGD
+707 
-718 ALRAALG
+718 
-725 RDAAAAGPATGAAE
+725 AAE
-739 RAETAESQHRDAA
+739 RAEAAEALRAQHR
-752 GEPATAADADLP
+752 TALRTVLGASADDGLP

-775 LDALRGE
+775 LDALRDE
-782 AEQAGRAAEA
+782 AERAGRAAEA
-792 VARTIAE
+792 
-799 REDAEV
+799 
-805 ALEQAEAA
+805 LEQAVGKRE
-813 LARWQGEW
+813 LAEVMVGHAEGQLAEWQGEW
-821 GALRASCGLADTL
+821 ASLRAGCGLADTL
-834 APDGALGALRSIEQA
+834 EPDGALGALRSIEQA
-849 TRDQERLDALGADID
+849 VRHQERLDTLTADID
-864 AIDARRHAFET
+864 AIDARRHAFEA

-883 TAATDLA
+883 TAAADLA

-912 AERDALA
+912 AEREALA
-919 AELAVL
+919 TELTAL

-935 VAEAEQELAALRAA
+935 VTEAEEELAALRAA
-949 AGATDDAEL
+949 AGAADDADL
-958 LTREGASVRAAELR
+958 ALREDASARAVELR
-972 AEITTLD
+972 AEIAQLD

-987 APAAEVAAAV
+987 APAAEVADAV
-997 AELDADALPARVE
+997 AALDADALPARAE

-1015 AVARRGERDE
+1015 AVLRRGERDE
-1025 AGEALTRARDE
+1025 AGKALTRARDE

-1119 EDVLIAV
+1119 EDVLIAI
-1126 TADGDRRR
+1126 TADGSRRR
-1134 VPELSDGT
+1134 VQELSDGT

-1187 LAELAAKTQVLVLTH
+1187 LAELATQTQVLVLTH

-1212 TLPAR
+1212 TLPKR

-1223 LRADADGPI
+1223 LGKT
-1232 DDAPAAPALAPTLAD
+1232 PATRVPDPTPTLAD
-1247 ELEAALAVVGP
+1247 ELEAALVGAGP
-1258 PSPPEPG
+1258 PDDFG

>member
-1 MIRIARLDLERWGHF
+1 VIRIARLDLERWGHF

-30 VIFGANEAG
+30 VLFGANEAG

-44 RAVSALLFGVPERTA
+44 RAVSALLFGVPERTT
-59 DTYGRPGADLRV
+59 DTFGRPGADLRV

-77 DGTAVEVVRR
+77 DGTAVEVIRR

-100 VLDPAPLDRA
+100 ALDPAPLDRA

-179 KDLNMLLAQHAEA
+179 KDLNVLLAQHAEA

-248 LRATRARELEELEE
+248 LRATRARELAD
-262 LGEVAALAADAPA
+262 LGDIAALAAEAPA
-275 RRSAAQERRDAA
+275 RRSAAQEQRDGA
-287 RARGAAAERDVER
+287 RTRGAAADRDLER

-309 VDEALL
+309 VDEGLL
-315 PFATELED
+315 PFVTELEE

-338 EDLAAQRTALAP
+338 EDLAAQRTALMP

-359 SAALGGRSLRELAL
+359 AVALGGRSLREPAL
-373 GEDARARLEECLQ
+373 DEDARARLEECLQ

-391 QQALSAATEALAEAV
+391 QQALSTARETLAETSRGV
-406 RTAERAQRAAGEAPA
+406 ELAQRAAATAPA
-421 EIDDATLA
+421 EIDDAALA

-465 LRSPGTASESDLR
+465 
-478 EPDPDVD
+478 
-485 RTQPAHMAGQV
+485 V
-496 RSSSQ
+496 R
-501 QAAVPAARALVA
+501 PAAAPPTSERKRTRRATADGSRPAAFASTSAAHAHAA
-513 LPVPDRATVERLLID
+513 LPVPDRATVERLL
-528 VLEVEQDAAALVLEG
+528 VAVVEAEQVAAGLAVEA
-543 EGIEDRVRLLERQRD
+543 EGIEDRTRLLKLRRD
-558 RLAAEAPVLDAA
+558 RLAADAPVLDAM
-570 ALEAARAARTQ
+570 ALPDARAARAQ

-592 GVATRDAEALAAEH
+592 GVAAPDTAALIAEH
-606 ERAVLAAD
+606 ERAVAAAD
-614 EVADT
+614 EIADA

-631 DVERELA
+631 DVERELTVFA
-638 VLAQD
+638 HDV
-643 LEELGHRRE
+643 EELAHRRD
-652 RHGAVAERAA
+652 RHAAVVQRAA
-662 TAWSSAWEA
+662 AAWSAAWA
-671 TGAWAPA
+671 PVGALAPA
-678 PADAGAWLATRETVL
+678 PAEAGAWLATRDIVL
-693 GHLAEATDAAQRAE
+693 GHLADAARAAEQAE
-707 TAETLRAQHGD
+707 TAEALRGQHRE
-718 ALRAALG
+718 ALRAAL
-725 RDAAAAGPATGAAE
+725 DA
-739 RAETAESQHRDAA
+739 D
-752 GEPATAADADLP
+752 DADLP

-775 LDALRGE
+775 LDALRGD
-782 AEQAGRAAEA
+782 AERAGRAAEA
-792 VARTIAE
+792 VARTVAE
-799 REDAEV
+799 HEDAEV
-805 ALEQAEAA
+805 GLTRAEIA
-813 LARWQGEW
+813 LAQWQEEW
-821 GALRASCGLADTL
+821 SALRAGCGLAETL
-834 APDGALGALRSIEQA
+834 EPEDALGALRAIEQA
-849 TRDQERLDALGADID
+849 TRDQERLDTLTADID
-864 AIDARRHAFET
+864 AIDARRHAFEA
-875 AIAELVTA
+875 AITELVTA

-912 AERDALA
+912 AEREALS
-919 AELAVL
+919 AELAELV
-925 EAEQAEAAAI
+925 AEQAEAAAI
-935 VAEAEQELAALRAA
+935 VAEAEEELAALRAA

-958 LTREGASVRAAELR
+958 LLRERAGVRAAELR
-972 AEITTLD
+972 VEIAGLD

-987 APAAEVAAAV
+987 APAAEVADAV
-997 AELDADALPARVE
+997 AALDADALPARVE

-1015 AVARRGERDE
+1015 AVARRDERDE
-1025 AGEALTRARDE
+1025 AGETLTRARDE

-1107 YARLETD
+1107 YAHLETD
-1114 VDERD
+1114 IDERD

-1126 TADGDRRR
+1126 TADGSRRR
-1134 VPELSDGT
+1134 VQELSDGT

-1187 LAELAAKTQVLVLTH
+1187 LAELATQTQVLVLTH

-1212 TLPAR
+1212 TIPKR

-1223 LRADADGPI
+1223 LRETTATDA
-1232 DDAPAAPALAPTLAD
+1232 AAPTEATVVEESAAGAGRPASSPVPTLAD
-1247 ELEAALAVVGP
+1247 ELEAALVGAGP
-1258 PSPPEPG
+1258 PDEFG

>member
-16 DGRRLTFGPAGRLH
+16 DGRRLTFGQAGRLH

-44 RAVSALLFGVPERTA
+44 RAVSALLFGVPERTT
-59 DTYGRPGADLRV
+59 DTFGRPGADLRV

-77 DGTAVEVVRR
+77 DGTPVEVVRR

-100 VLDPAPLDRA
+100 ALDPAPLDRA

-209 ARALEGLETAYAR
+209 ARALEGLEAAYAR
-222 AGAELDEVE
+222 AGGELDEVE
-231 HERARLERLRGA
+231 RERARLERLRGA

-248 LRATRARELEELEE
+248 LRATRALELEE
-262 LGEVAALAADAPA
+262 LGEVAALAADAPT

-300 RRTRFAALA
+300 RRARFAALA
-309 VDEALL
+309 VDEGLL
-315 PFATELED
+315 PFVTELED
-323 LHAQGTAVAQDAARR
+323 VHAQGTAVAQDAARR

-350 RLEELLGSL
+350 RLEQLLVSL
-359 SAALGGRSLRELAL
+359 APALGGRSLRELAL
-373 GEDARARLEECLQ
+373 DEDARARLEECLQ
-386 ARAGV
+386 ARTGV
-391 QQALSAATEALAEAV
+391 EQAVSSAREGLAEAV
-406 RTAERAQRAAGEAPA
+406 RVAERAQRAADEAPA
-421 EIDDATLA
+421 EIDDDALA
-429 ATLRAARGAGPV
+429 AALRAARGAGPV

-451 ERGALAAAEQAAAQ
+451 ERSALAAAERTAAQ
-465 LRSPGTASESDLR
+465 MR
-478 EPDPDVD
+478 
-485 RTQPAHMAGQV
+485 PALD
-496 RSSSQ
+496 
-501 QAAVPAARALVA
+501 AAMLAA
-513 LPVPDRATVERLLID
+513 LPVPDQATVERLLVA
-528 VLEVEQDAAALVLEG
+528 VLEAEQVAAGLVLEA
-543 EGIEDRVRLLERQRD
+543 EGIEDRTRLLERQRD
-558 RLAAEAPVLDAA
+558 QLAAEAPVLDAS
-570 ALEAARAARTQ
+570 ALEHAREERAQ
-581 AWEAVRAALAS
+581 AWEAVREALGSGVVFEDAAAL
-592 GVATRDAEALAAEH
+592 VAEH
-606 ERAVLAAD
+606 ERAVAAAD
-614 EVADT
+614 EVADV

-631 DVERELA
+631 DVERELT
-638 VLAQD
+638 VLAHD
-643 LEELGHRRE
+643 VEELGHRRE
-652 RHGAVAERAA
+652 RHAAVVERACA
-662 TAWSSAWEA
+662 AWSSAWEPA
-671 TGAWAPA
+671 GEHAPA
-678 PADAGAWLATRETVL
+678 PSQAGAWLSARDTVL
-693 GHLAEATDAAQRAE
+693 SQLADAASATERAEAAE
-707 TAETLRAQHGD
+707 ALRAQHRD
-718 ALRAALG
+718 ALL
-725 RDAAAAGPATGAAE
+725 ATL
-739 RAETAESQHRDAA
+739 DI
-752 GEPATAADADLP
+752 AADAALP
-764 LSALIELADAR
+764 LSALIELADGR

-782 AEQAGRAAEA
+782 GELAGRAAEA
-792 VARTIAE
+792 VARTVAE

-805 ALEQAEAA
+805 GLARAEAA
-813 LARWQGEW
+813 LARWQDEW
-821 GALRASCGLADTL
+821 SALRAGCGLAETL
-834 APDGALGALRSIEQA
+834 EPADALGALRSIEQA
-849 TRDQERLDALGADID
+849 ARDQERLATLSADID
-864 AIDARRHAFET
+864 AVDARRHAFET
-875 AIAELVTA
+875 AVAEFITA
-883 TAATDLA
+883 TGATDLA

-912 AERDALA
+912 AEREALA
-919 AELAVL
+919 AELAIL
-925 EAEQAEAAAI
+925 DAEQAEAIAI
-935 VAEAEQELAALRAA
+935 VAETEQELSALRAA
-949 AGATDDAEL
+949 AAASDDAEL
-958 LTREGASVRAAELR
+958 LLREEASARAAELR
-972 AEITTLD
+972 AEITALD

-997 AELDADALPARVE
+997 ADLDADALPARVE
-1010 ELEAL
+1010 ELEDL
-1015 AVARRGERDE
+1015 AVLCRSERDE

-1107 YARLETD
+1107 FARLETD

-1126 TADGDRRR
+1126 TADGARRR
-1134 VPELSDGT
+1134 VQELSDGT

-1177 DERAQRILAA
+1177 DERAQRILSA
-1187 LAELAAKTQVLVLTH
+1187 LAELATKTQVLVLTH

-1212 TLPAR
+1212 TLPKR

-1223 LRADADGPI
+1223 LSEATATDVDVEVDAVP
-1232 DDAPAAPALAPTLAD
+1232 PVPTLAD
-1247 ELEAALAVVGP
+1247 ELEAALVGAGP
-1258 PSPPEPG
+1258 PDDFG

>member
-1 MIRIARLDLERWGHF
+1 VIRIKRLDLERWGHF
-16 DGRRLTFGPAGRLH
+16 DGRRLAFGPAGRLH
-30 VIFGANEAG
+30 VVFGANEAG

-44 RAVSALLFGVPERTA
+44 RAVSALLFGVPERTV
-59 DTYGRPGADLRV
+59 DTFGRPGADLRV

-100 VLDPAPLDRA
+100 VLDPAPLERA

-130 VQGGHELLAGRGA
+130 VAGGHELLAGRGA

-179 KDLNMLLAQHAEA
+179 KDLNVLLAQHAEA

-243 LPLAA
+243 LPLAGQ
-248 LRATRARELEELEE
+248 RATRMQALEE
-262 LGEVAALAADAPA
+262 LGDVVALDADVPA
-275 RRSAAQERRDAA
+275 RRTAAQERHRDA
-287 RARGAAAERDVER
+287 RARGAAAERDLQR

-309 VDEALL
+309 VDEGLL
-315 PFATELED
+315 PFVTELED
-323 LHAQGTAVAQDAARR
+323 LRAQGTAVAQDAARR
-338 EDLAAQRTALAP
+338 EDLAVQRTALAP
-350 RLEELLGSL
+350 RLDELLGSL
-359 SAALGGRSLRELAL
+359 APALGRRSLRELAL
-373 GEDARARLEECLQ
+373 DEDARARLEECLQ

-391 QQALSAATEALAEAV
+391 QQAVSGAREGLAEAV
-406 RTAERAQRAAGEAPA
+406 RVAERAKRTADEAPV

-429 ATLRAARGAGPV
+429 AALRAARSAGPV

-451 ERGALAAAEQAAAQ
+451 ERSALTAAEQAATQIRPAVTATEGKRTKGRPAADDDAQ
-465 LRSPGTASESDLR
+465 
-478 EPDPDVD
+478 
-485 RTQPAHMAGQV
+485 
-496 RSSSQ
+496 
-501 QAAVPAARALVA
+501 AARALAA
-513 LPVPDRATVERLLID
+513 LPVPDRATVERLL
-528 VLEVEQDAAALVLEG
+528 VAVVEAEQDATGLVLEG

-558 RLAAEAPVLDAA
+558 QLAAEVPVLDAS
-570 ALEAARAARTQ
+570 ALKHARAARAQ
-581 AWEAVRAALAS
+581 AWEAVRETLAA
-592 GVATRDAEALAAEH
+592 GVVGDDAAAIVAEH
-606 ERAVLAAD
+606 ERAVAAAD
-614 EVADT
+614 EVADV

-631 DVERELA
+631 DVERELS
-638 VLAQD
+638 VLAHD
-643 LEELGHRRE
+643 VEELAHRHE
-652 RHGAVAERAA
+652 RHAAVIERASA
-662 TAWSSAWEA
+662 AWSSAW
-671 TGAWAPA
+671 APA
-678 PADAGAWLATRETVL
+678 GAHAPTPAQAGAWLAARDTVL
-693 GHLAEATDAAQRAE
+693 AHLADAGSAAEQAE
-707 TAETLRAQHGD
+707 TAEALRTQHGN
-718 ALRAALG
+718 ALG
-725 RDAAAAGPATGAAE
+725 VALGGT
-739 RAETAESQHRDAA
+739 
-752 GEPATAADADLP
+752 ADLP

-775 LDALRGE
+775 LDALRGD
-782 AEQAGRAAEA
+782 AERAGRAAEA
-792 VARTIAE
+792 VARTVAE

-805 ALEQAEAA
+805 GLARAETA
-813 LARWQGEW
+813 LARWQDAWSG
-821 GALRASCGLADTL
+821 LRAGCGLADTL
-834 APDGALGALRSIEQA
+834 EADGALGALRSIEQA
-849 TRDQERLDALGADID
+849 TRDQERLDTLTADID
-864 AIDARRHAFET
+864 AIDARRHAFEA
-875 AIAELVTA
+875 AIAELTTA
-883 TAATDLA
+883 TGATDLA

-912 AERDALA
+912 AEREALA
-919 AELAVL
+919 AELAEL
-925 EAEQAEAAAI
+925 KAEQAEAAAI
-935 VAEAEQELAALRAA
+935 VTEAEEELAALRAA
-949 AGATDDAEL
+949 AGAADDAEL
-958 LTREGASVRAAELR
+958 ALREDASVRAVELR
-972 AEITTLD
+972 AEITGLD

-987 APAAEVAAAV
+987 APATEVAEAV
-997 AELDADALPARVE
+997 AALDADALPARVE

-1015 AVARRGERDE
+1015 AAVRRTERDE

-1055 LEAQIQELAERY
+1055 LEAQIRELAERY
-1067 ARARLAQRVLR
+1067 ARARLAQRILR

-1083 YRSAHEGPLLARANA
+1083 YRSAHEGPLLARANT

-1126 TADGDRRR
+1126 TADGSRRR

-1187 LAELAAKTQVLVLTH
+1187 LAELATQTQVLVLTH

-1212 TLPAR
+1212 TLPKR

-1223 LRADADGPI
+1223 LSETVATDAVATPM
-1232 DDAPAAPALAPTLAD
+1232 DATVIEEPAASPVPVPTLAD
-1247 ELEAALAVVGP
+1247 ELEAALAIVGP
-1258 PSPPEPG
+1258 PTPPDDFG

>member
-1 MIRIARLDLERWGHF
+1 VIRIARLDLERWGHF

-30 VIFGANEAG
+30 VVFGANEAG

-44 RAVSALLFGVPERTA
+44 RAIGALLFGVPERTA
-59 DTYGRPGADLRV
+59 DTFGRPGADLRV

-77 DGTAVEVVRR
+77 DGTPVEVVRR

-179 KDLNMLLAQHAEA
+179 KDLNVLLAQHAEA

-222 AGAELDEVE
+222 AGTSLDEVE

-248 LRATRARELEELEE
+248 LRATRAAELEA

-275 RRSAAQERRDAA
+275 RRGGAQERRDAA
-287 RARGAAAERDVER
+287 RARGAAAERDLER
-300 RRTRFAALA
+300 RRTRFAELA

-315 PFATELED
+315 PFASELED
-323 LHAQGTAVAQDAARR
+323 LHAQGSGVAQDAARR

-350 RLEELLGSL
+350 RLEELLESL
-359 SAALGGRSLRELAL
+359 APALGGRSLRELAL
-373 GEDARARLEECLQ
+373 DGDARARLEECLQ

-391 QQALSAATEALAEAV
+391 QQAVSAAGDGLAEAV
-406 RTAERAQRAAGEAPA
+406 RVAERAQRAADEAPA
-421 EIDDATLA
+421 EIGDATLA
-429 ATLRAARGAGPV
+429 AALRAARGAGPV

-451 ERGALAAAEQAAAQ
+451 ERSALAAAEQAAAQ
-465 LRSPGTASESDLR
+465 ARPAVAAGDGTAAKAKGR
-478 EPDPDVD
+478 
-485 RTQPAHMAGQV
+485 PAGRGA
-496 RSSSQ
+496 
-501 QAAVPAARALVA
+501 PAARALAA
-513 LPVPDRATVERLLID
+513 LPAPDRATVERLL
-528 VLEVEQDAAALVLEG
+528 VAVVEAEQDAAGLLLEG

-558 RLAAEAPVLDAA
+558 QLAAEAPVLDAS
-570 ALEAARAARTQ
+570 ALEHARAARAQ
-581 AWEAVRAALAS
+581 AWMAVREALGSGTVPEDAA
-592 GVATRDAEALAAEH
+592 ALAAEH
-606 ERAVLAAD
+606 ERTVAAAD
-614 EVADT
+614 EVADL

-631 DVERELA
+631 DVERELTVLAHDGEELAHRHERHAA
-638 VLAQD
+638 VL
-643 LEELGHRRE
+643 
-652 RHGAVAERAA
+652 ERASA
-662 TAWSSAWEA
+662 AWSSAWA
-671 TGAWAPA
+671 PAGGHAPA
-678 PADAGAWLATRETVL
+678 PAEAGAWLAARDAVL
-693 GHLAEATDAAQRAE
+693 THLADAASAAERAE
-707 TAETLRAQHGD
+707 TTEALRAQHTA

-725 RDAAAAGPATGAAE
+725 TAAG
-739 RAETAESQHRDAA
+739 A
-752 GEPATAADADLP
+752 GESTAATATHLP
-764 LSALIELADAR
+764 LSALVELADAR

-782 AEQAGRAAEA
+782 AERAGRAAEA
-792 VARTIAE
+792 VARTVAE

-805 ALEQAEAA
+805 ALAQAGSRLEA
-813 LARWQGEW
+813 WQGDW
-821 GALRASCGLADTL
+821 ASLRAGCGLAETL
-834 APDGALGALRSIEQA
+834 EPDGALGALRSIEQA
-849 TRDQERLDALGADID
+849 ARDQERLDTLSGEID
-864 AIDARRHAFET
+864 AIDARRHAF
-875 AIAELVTA
+875 AAAVAQLVTA
-883 TAATDLA
+883 TDAADLA

-912 AERDALA
+912 AERASLT
-919 AELAVL
+919 AELAES

-949 AGATDDAEL
+949 AGAADDAEL
-958 LTREGASVRAAELR
+958 ALREQASLRAAELR
-972 AEITTLD
+972 AEITALD

-987 APAAEVAAAV
+987 APATEVAAAV
-997 AELDADALPARVE
+997 AELDADALPARVQ

-1015 AVARRGERDE
+1015 AVTRRDERDE

-1067 ARARLAQRVLR
+1067 ARTRLAQRVLR

-1119 EDVLIAV
+1119 EDILIAI
-1126 TADGDRRR
+1126 TTDGDRRR

-1177 DERAQRILAA
+1177 DDRAQRILAA
-1187 LAELAAKTQVLVLTH
+1187 LAELAAKTQVVVLTH

-1212 TLPAR
+1212 TLPKR

-1223 LRADADGPI
+1223 LSEATATSPEAEAEAAPGE
-1232 DDAPAAPALAPTLAD
+1232 AAAVEEPAARVGAPPSPPLPTLAD
-1247 ELEAALAVVGP
+1247 ELEAALVGGP
-1258 PSPPEPG
+1258 PDDFG

>member
-1 MIRIARLDLERWGHF
+1 VIRIARLDLERWGHF

-30 VIFGANEAG
+30 LVYGANEAG

-44 RAVSALLFGVPERTA
+44 RAISALLFGVPERTT
-59 DTYGRPGADLRV
+59 DTFGRPGADLRV

-77 DGTAVEVVRR
+77 DGGPPVEVLRR
-87 KGRKNTLLDADGE
+87 KGRKNTLSDVHGE
-100 VLDPAPLDRA
+100 VFDPAPLDRA

-162 RRLEGDADAVF
+162 RRLEGDADALF

-179 KDLNMLLAQHAEA
+179 KDLNMLLALHADA

-209 ARALEGLETAYAR
+209 ARALEGLEAAYAR
-222 AGAELDEVE
+222 SGEALDEVE
-231 HERARLERLRGA
+231 RERARLERLRGA

-248 LRATRARELEELEE
+248 LRSNGLQ
-262 LGEVAALAADAPA
+262 ALADLGDVAILDPGAPA
-275 RRSAAQERRDAA
+275 RRSAAQERHRDA
-287 RARGAAAERDVER
+287 RARGAAAERDLAR
-300 RRTRFAALA
+300 RRERLAALA

-323 LHAQGTAVAQDAARR
+323 VHAQGMAVAQDAGRR

-350 RLEELLGSL
+350 RLAELLESL
-359 SAALGGRSLRELAL
+359 APALGGRSLRELAL
-373 GEDARARLEECLQ
+373 GADARARLEGCLQ
-386 ARAGV
+386 AQAGV
-391 QQALSAATEALAEAV
+391 RQALGAAQEALAEAGRAV
-406 RTAERAQRAAGEAPA
+406 ERARGAAAGAPA
-421 EIDDATLA
+421 EVDDAALA
-429 ATLRAARGAGPV
+429 AALRAARGAGPL

-451 ERGALAAAEQAAAQ
+451 ERGALGAAEQAAAQ
-465 LRSPGTASESDLR
+465 LR
-478 EPDPDVD
+478 
-485 RTQPAHMAGQV
+485 PAVEG
-496 RSSSQ
+496 
-501 QAAVPAARALVA
+501 AVALAA
-513 LPVPDRATVERLLID
+513 LPVPDRATIERLLGE
-528 VLEVEQDAAALVLEG
+528 VLEAEQVGGGLAIEA
-543 EGIEDRVRLLERQRD
+543 EGIADRVRVLERQRD
-558 RLAAEAPVLDAA
+558 RLAAETPILDGGT
-570 ALEAARAARTQ
+570 LDAARAARTETW
-581 AWEAVRAALAS
+581 AAVRTALAS
-592 GVATRDAEALAAEH
+592 GAAGDDAATLATAHEH
-606 ERAVLAAD
+606 AVDAAD
-614 EVADT
+614 AIADA
-619 RLQRAEDVARLA
+619 RLQHAEDVARLA
-631 DVERELA
+631 DVQRELTILAHDGEELVERRARHALAVEHAAAAWAAAWEPAGACAPAPIDAGSWLAGRDA
-638 VLAQD
+638 VLAH
-643 LEELGHRRE
+643 L
-652 RHGAVAERAA
+652 A
-662 TAWSSAWEA
+662 TA
-671 TGAWAPA
+671 
-678 PADAGAWLATRETVL
+678 
-693 GHLAEATDAAQRAE
+693 AEASARAE
-707 TAETLRAQHGD
+707 TAEALRAQHRA

-725 RDAAAAGPATGAAE
+725 EDAAAPAHE
-739 RAETAESQHRDAA
+739 
-752 GEPATAADADLP
+752 ADLP
-764 LSALIELADAR
+764 LSALLELADAR
-775 LDALRGE
+775 LDALRGD
-782 AEQAGRAAEA
+782 AERAGRAAEA
-792 VARTIAE
+792 VARTVAE
-799 REDAEV
+799 HEDAEV
-805 ALEQAEAA
+805 ALTRAAAA
-813 LARWQGEW
+813 LTRWQEEW
-821 GALRASCGLADTL
+821 SALRSGCGLADTL

-849 TRDQERLDALGADID
+849 ARDQERLETLTADLD
-864 AIDARRHAFET
+864 AIDARRHAFE
-875 AIAELVTA
+875 AAVADLV
-883 TAATDLA
+883 AAVASDLA
-890 EQPAT
+890 AQPAT
-895 SAAAVLHRR
+895 AAAAVLHRR

-925 EAEQAEAAAI
+925 EAEHAEAAAI
-935 VAEAEQELAALRAA
+935 VAEAEEELGALRAA
-949 AGATDDAEL
+949 ADAEDDADL
-958 LTREGASVRAAELR
+958 LRREHASARAAELR
-972 AEITTLD
+972 AEIAALD
-979 GDLARAGG
+979 ADLARAGG

-997 AELDADALPARVE
+997 AALDADAVPARVE

-1015 AVARRGERDE
+1015 AVARRAERDE

-1055 LEAQIQELAERY
+1055 LEAQIRELAERY

-1107 YARLETD
+1107 FARLETD

-1119 EDVLIAV
+1119 EDVLIAI
-1126 TADGDRRR
+1126 TADGSRRR
-1134 VPELSDGT
+1134 VQELSDGT

-1187 LAELAAKTQVLVLTH
+1187 LAELATLTQVLVLTH

-1223 LRADADGPI
+1223 LAAAAGQDEPGGGVP
-1232 DDAPAAPALAPTLAD
+1232 APEAPPKPAPKRRPTPTLAA
-1247 ELEAALAVVGP
+1247 ELEAVLPGGGGP
-1258 PSPPEPG
+1258 YAG
-1265 EQQTLL
+1265 EQQQLL

>member
-30 VIFGANEAG
+30 VVFGANEAG

-44 RAVSALLFGVPERTA
+44 RAISALLFGVPERTV
-59 DTYGRPGADLRV
+59 DTFGRAGADLRV
-71 GALLEL
+71 AALLEL
-77 DGTAVEVVRR
+77 DGTAIEVLRR

-130 VQGGHELLAGRGA
+130 VAGGHELLAGRGA
-143 VGESLFAAAAG
+143 VGEALFAAAAG

-179 KDLNMLLAQHAEA
+179 KDLNVLLAQHAEA

-248 LRATRARELEELEE
+248 LRATRARELQE
-262 LGEVAALAADAPA
+262 LGDVATLAADAPS

-287 RARGAAAERDVER
+287 RARGAAAERDLER

-309 VDEALL
+309 VDEGLL
-315 PFATELED
+315 PFVTELEE

-359 SAALGGRSLRELAL
+359 APALGDRSLRELAL
-373 GEDARARLEECLQ
+373 DEDARARLEERLQ

-391 QQALSAATEALAEAV
+391 QQAVSAAREGLAEAV
-406 RTAERAQRAAGEAPA
+406 RVAERAQRAASEAPA

-429 ATLRAARGAGPV
+429 AALRAARGVGPV

-451 ERGALAAAEQAAAQ
+451 ERSALAAAEQAAAQ
-465 LRSPGTASESDLR
+465 VRPAAAAASVGKR
-478 EPDPDVD
+478 AKG
-485 RTQPAHMAGQV
+485 RPATGAGGP
-496 RSSSQ
+496 
-501 QAAVPAARALVA
+501 AASAARALAA
-513 LPVPDRATVERLLID
+513 LPVPDRATVERLLVD
-528 VLEVEQDAAALVLEG
+528 VVEAEQDTAGLVLEG
-543 EGIEDRVRLLERQRD
+543 EGIEDRVRLLEHQRD
-558 RLAAEAPVLDAA
+558 QLAAEAPVLDAS
-570 ALEAARAARTQ
+570 ALERARAVRAQ
-581 AWEAVRAALAS
+581 AWEAVRKALAS
-592 GVATRDAEALAAEH
+592 GVVGDDAAAIVAEH
-606 ERAVLAAD
+606 ERAAFAAD
-614 EVADT
+614 EIADA
-619 RLQRAEDVARLA
+619 RLQRAEDVARLV
-631 DVERELA
+631 DVERELS
-638 VLAQD
+638 VLAHD
-643 LEELGHRRE
+643 VEELAHRRE
-652 RHGAVAERAA
+652 RHDAVVARAA
-662 TAWSSAWEA
+662 AAWSSAWEPA
-671 TGAWAPA
+671 GAHAPA
-678 PADAGAWLATRETVL
+678 PAEAGAWLAARDTAL
-693 GHLAEATDAAQRAE
+693 AHLADAATAAKQAE
-707 TAETLRAQHGD
+707 MAEALRAQHST
-718 ALRAALG
+718 ALRSALG
-725 RDAAAAGPATGAAE
+725 HD
-739 RAETAESQHRDAA
+739 DV
-752 GEPATAADADLP
+752 DLP

-775 LDALRGE
+775 LDALRSE
-782 AEQAGRAAEA
+782 VEHASRAAEA

-805 ALEQAEAA
+805 CLARAETA
-813 LARWQGEW
+813 LAQWQREW
-821 GALRASCGLADTL
+821 ASLRAACGLAETL
-834 APDGALGALRSIEQA
+834 EPDGALGALRSIEQA
-849 TRDQERLDALGADID
+849 TRDQERLDALTADID
-864 AIDARRHAFET
+864 AIDARRHAFEA
-875 AIAELVTA
+875 AIAQLVTA
-883 TAATDLA
+883 TDATDLTQ
-890 EQPAT
+890 QPAT

-912 AERDALA
+912 AERESLA
-919 AELAVL
+919 AELAEL
-925 EAEQAEAAAI
+925 EAEQTEATAI
-935 VAEAEQELAALRAA
+935 VAEAEEELAALRTA
-949 AGATDDAEL
+949 AGAADDTEL
-958 LTREGASVRAAELR
+958 QLREQANLRAAELR
-972 AEITTLD
+972 AEITGLD

-997 AELDADALPARVE
+997 AELDADALPARVQ

-1015 AVARRGERDE
+1015 AVARRDERDE

-1119 EDVLIAV
+1119 EDVLIAI
-1126 TADGDRRR
+1126 TADGARRR
-1134 VPELSDGT
+1134 VAELSDGT

-1150 RLAAIERHVATAEA
+1150 RLAAIECHVATAEA

-1177 DERAQRILAA
+1177 DERAQRILAT
-1187 LAELAAKTQVLVLTH
+1187 LAELATQTQVLVLTH

-1212 TLPAR
+1212 TLPKR

-1223 LRADADGPI
+1223 LSETVATATDPAPMDGSVVETPT
-1232 DDAPAAPALAPTLAD
+1232 AVPTLAD
-1247 ELEAALAVVGP
+1247 ELEAALVGGGP
-1258 PSPPEPG
+1258 PDDFG

>member
-30 VIFGANEAG
+30 LVFGANEAG

-44 RAVSALLFGVPERTA
+44 RAVSALLFGVPERTV
-59 DTYGRPGADLRV
+59 DTFGRPGADLRV

-87 KGRKNTLLDADGE
+87 KGRKNTLLGADGE

-179 KDLNMLLAQHAEA
+179 KDLNVLLARHAEA

-222 AGAELDEVE
+222 AGTELDEVE

-243 LPLAA
+243 LPLAGQ
-248 LRATRARELEELEE
+248 RATHVQALDE
-262 LGEVAALAADAPA
+262 LGDVVVLDADAPA
-275 RRSAAQERRDAA
+275 RRSAAQERRRDA
-287 RARGAAAERDVER
+287 RARGAAAERDLER
-300 RRTRFAALA
+300 RRTRFVTLA
-309 VDEALL
+309 VDEGLL
-315 PFATELED
+315 PFVTELED
-323 LHAQGTAVAQDAARR
+323 LHAQGSGVTQDATRR

-359 SAALGGRSLRELAL
+359 APALGGRSLRELAL
-373 GEDARARLEECLQ
+373 DEDARARLEECLQ

-391 QQALSAATEALAEAV
+391 QQALSTARETLAEAA
-406 RTAERAQRAAGEAPA
+406 RAAEQAQRMAAETPA
-421 EIDDATLA
+421 AIDDATLA
-429 ATLRAARGAGPV
+429 AALRAARGAGPV
-441 DEDAARARAE
+441 DEAATRARAE
-451 ERGALAAAEQAAAQ
+451 ERSALAAAEQV
-465 LRSPGTASESDLR
+465 T
-478 EPDPDVD
+478 
-485 RTQPAHMAGQV
+485 TQV
-496 RSSSQ
+496 RPAIAD
-501 QAAVPAARALVA
+501 AATLAA
-513 LPVPDRATVERLLID
+513 LPVPDRATVERLLVD
-528 VLEVEQDAAALVLEG
+528 VVEAEQVAAGLAVEA
-543 EGIEDRVRLLERQRD
+543 EGIEDRTRLLERRRD
-558 RLAAEAPVLDAA
+558 RLAADAPVLDAT
-570 ALEAARAARTQ
+570 ALQDARAARAQ

-592 GVATRDAEALAAEH
+592 GVAAQDAAALTAEH
-606 ERAVLAAD
+606 ERAAAAAD
-614 EVADT
+614 EVADA

-638 VLAQD
+638 VLAHD
-643 LEELGHRRE
+643 VEELGHRRE
-652 RHGAVAERAA
+652 RHAAIVERASA
-662 TAWSSAWEA
+662 AWSAAWVSA
-671 TGAWAPA
+671 GAHAPA
-678 PADAGAWLATRETVL
+678 PAQAGTWLAARDTVL
-693 GHLAEATDAAQRAE
+693 AHLGDAASAGEQAE
-707 TAETLRAQHGD
+707 TAEALRAQHTN
-718 ALRAALG
+718 ALRAAL
-725 RDAAAAGPATGAAE
+725 D
-739 RAETAESQHRDAA
+739 H
-752 GEPATAADADLP
+752 ADADLP
-764 LSALIELADAR
+764 LSALIELADTR
-775 LDALRGE
+775 LDALRGD
-782 AEQAGRAAEA
+782 AERAGRAAEA
-792 VARTIAE
+792 VARTVAE

-805 ALEQAEAA
+805 GLAHTETA
-813 LARWQGEW
+813 LARWQDEW
-821 GALRASCGLADTL
+821 SVLRAGCGLAETL
-834 APDGALGALRSIEQA
+834 QPDGALGTLRSIEQA
-849 TRDQERLDALGADID
+849 TRDQERLDTLTADLD
-864 AIDARRHAFET
+864 AIDARRHAFEA
-875 AIAELVTA
+875 AITELVTA

-890 EQPAT
+890 QQPAT

-912 AERDALA
+912 AEREALA
-919 AELAVL
+919 AELAEL
-925 EAEQAEAAAI
+925 AGEQAEATAI
-935 VAEAEQELAALRAA
+935 VAEAEEELATLRAA

-958 LTREGASVRAAELR
+958 LLHESAGVRAAELR
-972 AEITTLD
+972 AEIARLD

-987 APAAEVAAAV
+987 APAAEVAEAV
-997 AELDADALPARVE
+997 AVLDADALPARVE

-1041 RSEEAAQAAQAKAS
+1041 RSEEAAQAAQSKAS

-1119 EDVLIAV
+1119 EDILIAV
-1126 TADGDRRR
+1126 TADGSRRR
-1134 VPELSDGT
+1134 VQELSDGT

-1187 LAELAAKTQVLVLTH
+1187 LAELATQTQVLVLTH
-1202 HRHLVEIARA
+1202 HRHLVDIARA
-1212 TLPAR
+1212 TLPKR

-1223 LRADADGPI
+1223 LGETTATDAVTPPT
-1232 DDAPAAPALAPTLAD
+1232 DATVVEEPVAAATKPVPVPTLAD
-1247 ELEAALAVVGP
+1247 ELEAALVGGGP
-1258 PSPPEPG
+1258 PDDFG